1 MAVIFSN
8 FNFSFFDI
16 KEGKYIMKISYKGIG
31 SDLKNILFKEFEKN
45 ENTLFVFEN
54 SASFFEIKR
63 EFLQNEEMQ
72 QKLGIFQNFKMMN
85 SYDFYENVFVT
96 DKIVVKEEKQVVLFY
111 NALTEKLKKD
121 MKVNNYYDIIDV
133 AYNYY
138 NLFAELQEYKI
149 DLEKIELEKWQVE
162 TFGTLIEIDNEIK
175 KCVQQK
181 GLILPYMLRNVE
193 NISDNF
199 LKKFSKICFVNKVKI
214 TPFEKELIEDIENR
228 GISVENI
235 LQLSENDFNEEKLK
249 INDSFS
255 IPDKNEFWEKFGTNI
270 EIFEYENKFSQLL
283 GLVKKLDEI
292 EILNNKTKNEIK
304 ENYDNK
310 KEIKLKNDKY
320 FQNKKITADT
330 KIIQNMKNINRK
342 KIEDLKKD
350 ENHVNYKIYDL
361 QDNGEDGKKDYQ
373 LLRQEKISFNLE
385 LTMQKTKIYKILELI
400 CNILENVKIIG
411 KKLEND
417 DFNSEIEKNN
427 NNVKH
432 IQNEDLKLSDNKMEE
447 NFENVKFIKNYGQSL
462 KIRMKDL
469 YAAFKSNDFL
479 KIFGL
484 KKSYDFFMEIVGQDY
499 KYISRDEIFR
509 IAEKL
514 NSRIAGT
521 ADFEIAGLINFID
534 EIEMIFEYQTLEE
547 YGNYLEMIF
556 DRSGEIDKDVR
567 DKYFEA
573 LSEMVVLED
582 FSFDNLWKGFFNE
595 NGISASLL
603 KLFLKYLDKKAIS
616 LNLEESDEQD
626 SENISRYS
634 INSFSAISETQ
645 KENLIFLN
653 IQDTFP
659 KININNYLFTKIQRA
674 KMGLPVSDDEK
685 QIEIFKFYQNI
696 LGAKNVYLS
705 YVKNLDENIDSAGVV
720 EEIKLKYGI
729 EAQKNKIDEND
740 ELNFIKKYFLE
751 NVEKSWESREIG
763 KFIPTKLKKDLDKI
777 KAEKVSLGYY
787 SFEEMQNFEYG
798 YYLKKMIGNT
808 EIEKIEDKVDNLMF
822 GNIIHGLY
830 ERIVMENKKLLEQ
843 KKFVINKEEI
853 KETLKNILNSL
864 EYKIP
869 KEYLE
874 FYKKVS
880 FEEIVKSVEK
890 ILQKLMKTLE
900 NEEEIEIYSEERI
913 KLKSEKEIYE
923 NIFINGMIDLHIKLK
938 NKEILYDYKSGILK
952 NKKGEEKKEKVVN
965 AFKQLDYYSVML
977 PEKNGQEIERFVVD
991 VWDGDIIGDSR
1002 EKDEDFLNEKNIREV
1017 VKKYYETDYYDIGD
1031 AKDVQNYIYQTFKDV
1046 CRREDE
1052 LNGESE

>member
-1 MAVIFSN
+1 
-8 FNFSFFDI
+8 
-16 KEGKYIMKISYKGIG
+16 MKISYKGIG

-162 TFGTLIEIDNEIK
+162 TFRTLVEIDNEMK
-175 KCVQQK
+175 KVVQQK

-199 LKKFSKICFVNKVKI
+199 LNKFSKICFVNKVKI
-214 TPFEKELIEDIENR
+214 TPFEKELIGEIENR
-228 GISVENI
+228 GIAVENI

-249 INDSFS
+249 IKDSFS
-255 IPDKNEFWEKFGTNI
+255 LPEKNEFLEKFGTNI
-270 EIFEYENKFSQLL
+270 QIFEYENKFSQVL
-283 GLVKKLDEI
+283 GIVKKLDES
-292 EILNNKTKNEIK
+292 ENE
-304 ENYDNK
+304 E
-310 KEIKLKNDKY
+310 
-320 FQNKKITADT
+320 
-330 KIIQNMKNINRK
+330 
-342 KIEDLKKD
+342 KIE
-350 ENHVNYKIYDL
+350 NRVNYKIYDL

-373 LLRQEKISFNLE
+373 LLRQEKISSNLE
-385 LTMQKTKIYKILELI
+385 LTMKKTKIYKILELI
-400 CNILENVKIIG
+400 CNILENVKIVE
-411 KKLEND
+411 KKLEDNEK
-417 DFNSEIEKNN
+417 FENIEKKDEKNFG
-427 NNVKH
+427 H
-432 IQNEDLKLSDNKMEE
+432 DLR
-447 NFENVKFIKNYGQSL
+447 
-462 KIRMKDL
+462 IRMKDL
-469 YAAFKSNDFL
+469 YSGFKSDDFL
-479 KIFGL
+479 RIFGL
-484 KKSYDFFMEIVGQDY
+484 KKSYDFFMEIVEQDY
-499 KYISRDEIFR
+499 RYISKNEIFR
-509 IAEKL
+509 ILENQNGKF
-514 NSRIAGT
+514 SRNPKDVEAAG
-521 ADFEIAGLINFID
+521 IINFID
-534 EIEMIFEYQTLEE
+534 EIEKIFEYQTLGE
-547 YGNYLEMIF
+547 YENYLEKIF
-556 DRSGEIDKDVR
+556 ERSGELDKNVR

-616 LNLEESDEQD
+616 LNLEETDEQD

-705 YVKNLDENIDSAGVV
+705 YVKNLDENIDSAGAV
-720 EEIKLKYGI
+720 EEIKLKYAI

-751 NVEKSWESREIG
+751 NVEKSWESRQIG
-763 KFIPTKLKKDLDKI
+763 KFIPSKLKKDLDRI

-808 EIEKIEDKVDNLMF
+808 EVEKIEDKVDNLMF

-830 ERIVMENKKLLEQ
+830 EKIVMENKEVLE
-843 KKFVINKEEI
+843 KGKFVINNEEI
-853 KETLKNILNSL
+853 KKTLKSILNSF

-890 ILQKLMKTLE
+890 ILTKLMKTLE

-977 PEKNGQEIERFVVD
+977 SEKKVQEIERFVVD
-991 VWDGDIIGDSR
+991 VWNGDIIGDTR
-1002 EKDEDFLNEKNIREV
+1002 EKEEEFLSKKNIREV
-1017 VKKYYETDYYDIGD
+1017 VKKYYETDCYDIGD
-1031 AKDVQNYIYQTFKDV
+1031 VKDVQNYTYQTFKDV

-1052 LNGESE
+1052 LNDENK

>member
-1 MAVIFSN
+1 
-8 FNFSFFDI
+8 
-16 KEGKYIMKISYKGIG
+16 MKISYKGIG

-111 NALTEKLKKD
+111 NALSEKLKKD

-162 TFGTLIEIDNEIK
+162 TFGTLVEIDNEMK
-175 KCVQQK
+175 KVVQQK

-214 TPFEKELIEDIENR
+214 TPFEKELIGKIENR
-228 GISVENI
+228 GIAVENI

-249 INDSFS
+249 IKDSFS
-255 IPDKNEFWEKFGTNI
+255 LPEKNEFFEKFGTNI
-270 EIFEYENKFSQLL
+270 EIFEYENKFSQVL
-283 GLVKKLDEI
+283 GLVKKLDES
-292 EILNNKTKNEIK
+292 
-304 ENYDNK
+304 END
-310 KEIKLKNDKY
+310 E
-320 FQNKKITADT
+320 
-330 KIIQNMKNINRK
+330 
-342 KIEDLKKD
+342 KIE
-350 ENHVNYKIYDL
+350 NRVNYKIYDL

-373 LLRQEKISFNLE
+373 LLRQEKISSNLE
-385 LTMQKTKIYKILELI
+385 LTMKKTKIYKILELI
-400 CNILENVKIIG
+400 CNILENVKIVE
-411 KKLEND
+411 KKLENNEK
-417 DFNSEIEKNN
+417 FENIEKKDEKDFGN
-427 NNVKH
+427 
-432 IQNEDLKLSDNKMEE
+432 DLR
-447 NFENVKFIKNYGQSL
+447 
-462 KIRMKDL
+462 IRMKDL
-469 YAAFKSNDFL
+469 YSGFKSDDFL
-479 KIFGL
+479 RIFGL
-484 KKSYDFFMEIVGQDY
+484 KKSYDFFMEFVEQDY
-499 KYISRDEIFR
+499 RYMSKNEIFR
-509 IAEKL
+509 ILENQNGKF
-514 NSRIAGT
+514 SRNLKDVEAAG
-521 ADFEIAGLINFID
+521 IINFID
-534 EIEMIFEYQTLEE
+534 EIEKIFEYQTLGE
-547 YGNYLEMIF
+547 YENYLEKIF
-556 DRSGEIDKDVR
+556 ERSGEMDKNVR

-616 LNLEESDEQD
+616 LNLEETNEQD
-626 SENISRYS
+626 SENVSRYS

-720 EEIKLKYGI
+720 EEIKLKYAI

-763 KFIPTKLKKDLDKI
+763 KFIPSKLKKDLDKI
-777 KAEKVSLGYY
+777 KTEKVSLGYY

-808 EIEKIEDKVDNLMF
+808 EVEKIEDKVDSLMF

-830 ERIVMENKKLLEQ
+830 EKIVMENKEVLE
-843 KKFVINKEEI
+843 KGKFVINNEEI
-853 KETLKNILNSL
+853 RKTLKSILNSF

-890 ILQKLMKTLE
+890 ILTKLMKTLE

-977 PEKNGQEIERFVVD
+977 PEKNVQEIERFVVD
-991 VWDGDIIGDSR
+991 VWDGDIIGDTR
-1002 EKDEDFLNEKNIREV
+1002 EKEEEFLSEKNIREV
-1017 VKKYYETDYYDIGD
+1017 VKKYYETDYYDVGD
-1031 AKDVQNYIYQTFKDV
+1031 VKDVQNYTYQTFKDV

-1052 LNGESE
+1052 LNDENK

>member
-1 MAVIFSN
+1 
-8 FNFSFFDI
+8 
-16 KEGKYIMKISYKGIG
+16 MKISYKGIG

-45 ENTLFVFEN
+45 EDTLFVFEN

-63 EFLQNEEMQ
+63 EFLQDEEMQ

-138 NLFAELQEYKI
+138 NLFVELQEYKI

-162 TFGTLIEIDNEIK
+162 TFRTLVEIDNEMK
-175 KCVQQK
+175 KVVQQK

-193 NISDNF
+193 NISNNF
-199 LKKFSKICFVNKVKI
+199 LNKFSKICFVNKVKI
-214 TPFEKELIEDIENR
+214 TPFEKELIGEIENR
-228 GISVENI
+228 GIAVENI

-249 INDSFS
+249 IKDSFS
-255 IPDKNEFWEKFGTNI
+255 LPEKNEFLEKFGTNI
-270 EIFEYENKFSQLL
+270 QIFEYENKFSQVL
-283 GLVKKLDEI
+283 GIVKKLDES
-292 EILNNKTKNEIK
+292 ENE
-304 ENYDNK
+304 E
-310 KEIKLKNDKY
+310 
-320 FQNKKITADT
+320 
-330 KIIQNMKNINRK
+330 
-342 KIEDLKKD
+342 KIE
-350 ENHVNYKIYDL
+350 NRVNYKIYDL

-373 LLRQEKISFNLE
+373 LLRQEKISSNLE
-385 LTMQKTKIYKILELI
+385 LTMKKTKIYKILELI
-400 CNILENVKIIG
+400 CNILENVKIVE
-411 KKLEND
+411 KKLEDNEK
-417 DFNSEIEKNN
+417 FENIEKKDEKNFG
-427 NNVKH
+427 H
-432 IQNEDLKLSDNKMEE
+432 DLR
-447 NFENVKFIKNYGQSL
+447 
-462 KIRMKDL
+462 IRMKDL
-469 YAAFKSNDFL
+469 YSGFKSDDFL
-479 KIFGL
+479 RIFGL
-484 KKSYDFFMEIVGQDY
+484 KKSYDFFMEIVEQDY
-499 KYISRDEIFR
+499 RYISKNEIFR
-509 IAEKL
+509 ILENQNGKF
-514 NSRIAGT
+514 SRNPKDVEAAG
-521 ADFEIAGLINFID
+521 IINFID
-534 EIEMIFEYQTLEE
+534 EIEKIFEYQTLGE
-547 YGNYLEMIF
+547 YENYLEKIF
-556 DRSGEIDKDVR
+556 ERSGELDKNVR

-616 LNLEESDEQD
+616 LNLEETDEQD

-720 EEIKLKYGI
+720 EEIKLKYAI

-751 NVEKSWESREIG
+751 NVEKSWESRQIG
-763 KFIPTKLKKDLDKI
+763 KFIPSKLKKDLDRI

-808 EIEKIEDKVDNLMF
+808 EVEKIEDKVDNLMF

-830 ERIVMENKKLLEQ
+830 EKIVMENKEVLE
-843 KKFVINKEEI
+843 KGKFVINNEEI
-853 KETLKNILNSL
+853 KKTLKSILNSF

-890 ILQKLMKTLE
+890 ILTKLMKTLE

-977 PEKNGQEIERFVVD
+977 PEKNVQEIERFVVD
-991 VWDGDIIGDSR
+991 VWNGDIIGDTR
-1002 EKDEDFLNEKNIREV
+1002 EKEEEFLSEKNIREV
-1017 VKKYYETDYYDIGD
+1017 VKKYYETDCYDIGD
-1031 AKDVQNYIYQTFKDV
+1031 VKDVQNYTYQTFKDV

-1052 LNGESE
+1052 LNDENK

>member
-1 MAVIFSN
+1 
-8 FNFSFFDI
+8 
-16 KEGKYIMKISYKGIG
+16 MKITYKGIG

-45 ENTLFVFEN
+45 ENTLFIFEN
-54 SASFFEIKR
+54 TASFFEIKR

-72 QKLGIFQNFKMMN
+72 HKLGIFQNFKMMN

-111 NALTEKLKKD
+111 NALTEKLKRD

-162 TFGTLIEIDNEIK
+162 TFGTLLEIDNEMK
-175 KCVQQK
+175 KVVQQK

-199 LKKFSKICFVNKVKI
+199 LNKFSKICFVNKVKI
-214 TPFEKELIEDIENR
+214 TPFEKELIGEIENR
-228 GISVENI
+228 GIAVENI

-249 INDSFS
+249 IKDSFS
-255 IPDKNEFWEKFGTNI
+255 LPEKNEFLEKFGTNI
-270 EIFEYENKFSQLL
+270 EIFEYENKFSQVL
-283 GLVKKLDEI
+283 GLVKKLDES
-292 EILNNKTKNEIK
+292 ENE
-304 ENYDNK
+304 E
-310 KEIKLKNDKY
+310 
-320 FQNKKITADT
+320 
-330 KIIQNMKNINRK
+330 
-342 KIEDLKKD
+342 KIE
-350 ENHVNYKIYDL
+350 NRVNYKIYDL

-373 LLRQEKISFNLE
+373 LLRQEKISSNLE
-385 LTMQKTKIYKILELI
+385 LTMKKTKIYKILELI
-400 CNILENVKIIG
+400 CNILENVKIVE
-411 KKLEND
+411 KKLENNEK
-417 DFNSEIEKNN
+417 FENIEKKDEKNFG
-427 NNVKH
+427 H
-432 IQNEDLKLSDNKMEE
+432 DLR
-447 NFENVKFIKNYGQSL
+447 
-462 KIRMKDL
+462 IRMKDL
-469 YAAFKSNDFL
+469 YSGFKSDDFL
-479 KIFGL
+479 RIFGL
-484 KKSYDFFMEIVGQDY
+484 KKSYDFFMEIVEQDY
-499 KYISRDEIFR
+499 RYMSKNEIFR
-509 IAEKL
+509 ILGNQNGKFSINQKDIEA
-514 NSRIAGT
+514 AG
-521 ADFEIAGLINFID
+521 IINFID
-534 EIEMIFEYQTLEE
+534 EIEKIFEYQTLGE
-547 YGNYLEMIF
+547 YENYLEKIF
-556 DRSGEIDKDVR
+556 ERSGELDKNVR

-616 LNLEESDEQD
+616 LNLEETDEQD
-626 SENISRYS
+626 SENVSRHS

-705 YVKNLDENIDSAGVV
+705 YVKNLDENIDSAGVI
-720 EEIKLKYGI
+720 EEIKLKYAI

-751 NVEKSWESREIG
+751 NVEKSWESRQIG
-763 KFIPTKLKKDLDKI
+763 KFIPSKLKKDLDRI

-808 EIEKIEDKVDNLMF
+808 EVEKIEDKVDNLMF

-830 ERIVMENKKLLEQ
+830 EKIVMENKELLEQ
-843 KKFVINKEEI
+843 GKFIINNEEI
-853 KETLKNILNSL
+853 RKILKSILNSF

-890 ILQKLMKTLE
+890 ILTKLMKTLE

-952 NKKGEEKKEKVVN
+952 NKKGEEKKEKVIN

-977 PEKNGQEIERFVVD
+977 PEKKVQEIERFVVD
-991 VWDGDIIGDSR
+991 VWDGDIIVDKR
-1002 EKDEDFLNEKNIREV
+1002 EKEEEFLSEKDILEV
-1017 VKKYYETDYYDIGD
+1017 VKKYYETDCYDIGD
-1031 AKDVQNYIYQTFKDV
+1031 VKDEQNYTYQIFKDV

-1052 LNGESE
+1052 LNDENK

>member
-1 MAVIFSN
+1 
-8 FNFSFFDI
+8 
-16 KEGKYIMKISYKGIG
+16 MKINYKEIG
-31 SDLKNILFKEFEKN
+31 SDLKNILFEEFRKN

-63 EFLQNEEMQ
+63 EFLQNEEIQ
-72 QKLGIFQNFKMMN
+72 QDLGIFQNFRLIN

-111 NALTEKLKKD
+111 NSLDEKLKKRLE
-121 MKVNNYYDIIDV
+121 VSSYYDIIDI

-149 DLEKIELEKWQVE
+149 DLENIELENWQKNLFE
-162 TFGTLIEIDNEIK
+162 TLKMVDEKVKET
-175 KCVQQK
+175 CQMK

-193 NISDNF
+193 NVSDNF
-199 LKKFSKICFVNKVKI
+199 LRKHKKICFVNKVKI
-214 TPFEKELIEDIENR
+214 TPFEKELIKNIENR
-228 GISVENI
+228 KIVVENI
-235 LQLSENDFNEEKLK
+235 LQLNKNDFNEEKLK
-249 INDSFS
+249 IKDSFL
-255 IPDKNEFWEKFGTNI
+255 IPDKNEFLKKFGTNI
-270 EIFEYENKFSQLL
+270 EIFEYENKFLQLL
-283 GLVKKLDEI
+283 GFVEKLDEI
-292 EILNNKTKNEIK
+292 ENLKKNE
-304 ENYDNK
+304 
-310 KEIKLKNDKY
+310 
-320 FQNKKITADT
+320 
-330 KIIQNMKNINRK
+330 NR
-342 KIEDLKKD
+342 
-350 ENHVNYKIYDL
+350 VNYKIYDL

-373 LLRQEKISFNLE
+373 LLRQEKISSNLE

-400 CNILENVKIIG
+400 CNILENMKIVG

-417 DFNSEIEKNN
+417 DFDSEIEKNN
-427 NNVKH
+427 NNVEH
-432 IQNEDLKLSDNKMEE
+432 IQNEDLKLSDSEMEE

-484 KKSYDFFMEIVGQDY
+484 KKSYNFFMEIVGQDY
-499 KYISRDEIFR
+499 KYISRDEIFK

-514 NSRIAGT
+514 NSRLSEM
-521 ADFEIAGLINFID
+521 ADVEIAGLVNFID
-534 EIEMIFEYQTLEE
+534 EIEMIFKYQTLEE
-547 YGNYLEMIF
+547 YGDYLEMIF
-556 DRSGEIDKDVR
+556 ERSGELNKDVR

-616 LNLEESDEQD
+616 LNIEESDEQD
-626 SENISRYS
+626 SGNISRYS
-634 INSFSAISETQ
+634 INSFSAISETR

-653 IQDTFP
+653 VQDTFP

-729 EAQKNKIDEND
+729 EAQKNKIDENE
-740 ELNFIKKYFLE
+740 ELNFIKKYFLK
-751 NVEKSWESREIG
+751 NVENSWESREIG
-763 KFIPTKLKKDLDKI
+763 KFIPSKLKKDLDKI

-808 EIEKIEDKVDNLMF
+808 EVEKIEDKVDNLMF

-830 ERIVMENKKLLEQ
+830 EKIVMENKEPLEQ
-843 KKFVINKEEI
+843 EKFVINNEEI
-853 KETLKNILNSL
+853 RKTLKSILNSF

-890 ILQKLMKTLE
+890 ILQKLLKTLE

-977 PEKNGQEIERFVVD
+977 PEKNVQEIERFVVD

-1031 AKDVQNYIYQTFKDV
+1031 VRDVQNYTYQTFKDV

-1052 LNGESE
+1052 LNGENK

>member
-1 MAVIFSN
+1 
-8 FNFSFFDI
+8 
-16 KEGKYIMKISYKGIG
+16 MKITYKGIG

-45 ENTLFVFEN
+45 EDTLFVFEN

-63 EFLQNEEMQ
+63 EFLQNEEIQ

-162 TFGTLIEIDNEIK
+162 TFRTLVEIDNEMK
-175 KCVQQK
+175 KVVQQK
-181 GLILPYMLRNVE
+181 GLILPYMLRNVK

-199 LKKFSKICFVNKVKI
+199 LNKFSKICFVNKVKI
-214 TPFEKELIEDIENR
+214 TPFEKELIGKIENR
-228 GISVENI
+228 GINVENI
-235 LQLSENDFNEEKLK
+235 LQLYENDFNEEKLK
-249 INDSFS
+249 IKDSFS
-255 IPDKNEFWEKFGTNI
+255 LPNKNEFLEKFGTNI
-270 EIFEYENKFSQLL
+270 EIFEYENKFSQVL
-283 GLVKKLDEI
+283 GLVKKLDES
-292 EILNNKTKNEIK
+292 ENE
-304 ENYDNK
+304 E
-310 KEIKLKNDKY
+310 
-320 FQNKKITADT
+320 
-330 KIIQNMKNINRK
+330 
-342 KIEDLKKD
+342 KIE
-350 ENHVNYKIYDL
+350 NRVNYKIYDL

-373 LLRQEKISFNLE
+373 LLRQEKISSNLE
-385 LTMQKTKIYKILELI
+385 LTMKKTKIYKILELI
-400 CNILENVKIIG
+400 CNILENVKIVE
-411 KKLEND
+411 KKLEDNEK
-417 DFNSEIEKNN
+417 FENIEKKDEKNFG
-427 NNVKH
+427 H
-432 IQNEDLKLSDNKMEE
+432 DLR
-447 NFENVKFIKNYGQSL
+447 
-462 KIRMKDL
+462 IRMKDL
-469 YAAFKSNDFL
+469 YSGFKSDDFL
-479 KIFGL
+479 RIFGL
-484 KKSYDFFMEIVGQDY
+484 KKSYDFFMEIVEQDY
-499 KYISRDEIFR
+499 RYISKNEIFR
-509 IAEKL
+509 ILENQNGKF
-514 NSRIAGT
+514 SRNPKDIEAAG
-521 ADFEIAGLINFID
+521 IINFID
-534 EIEMIFEYQTLEE
+534 EIEKIFEYQTLGE
-547 YGNYLEMIF
+547 YENYLEKIF
-556 DRSGEIDKDVR
+556 ERSGELDKNVR

-582 FSFDNLWKGFFNE
+582 FSFDNLWKGFFYE

-616 LNLEESDEQD
+616 LNLEETDEQD

-720 EEIKLKYGI
+720 EEIKLKYAI

-763 KFIPTKLKKDLDKI
+763 KSIPSKLKKDLDKI
-777 KAEKVSLGYY
+777 KDEKVSLGYY

-808 EIEKIEDKVDNLMF
+808 EVEKIEDKVDNLMF

-830 ERIVMENKKLLEQ
+830 EKIVMENKEMLE
-843 KKFVINKEEI
+843 KGKFVINNEEI
-853 KETLKNILNSL
+853 RKTLKSILNSF

-890 ILQKLMKTLE
+890 ILTKLMKTLE

-952 NKKGEEKKEKVVN
+952 NKKGEEKKEKIVN

-977 PEKNGQEIERFVVD
+977 PEKNVQEIERFVVD
-991 VWDGDIIGDSR
+991 VWDGDIIGDTR
-1002 EKDEDFLNEKNIREV
+1002 EKEEEFLSEKNIREV

-1031 AKDVQNYIYQTFKDV
+1031 VRDVQNYTYQTFKDV

-1052 LNGESE
+1052 LNDENK

>member
-1 MAVIFSN
+1 
-8 FNFSFFDI
+8 
-16 KEGKYIMKISYKGIG
+16 MKISYKGIG
-31 SDLKNILFKEFEKN
+31 SDLKNILFEEFEKN
-45 ENTLFVFEN
+45 EKTLFVFEN

-63 EFLQNEEMQ
+63 EFLQNEEIQ

-111 NALTEKLKKD
+111 NALTEKLKRD

-162 TFGTLIEIDNEIK
+162 TFRTLVEINNEMK
-175 KCVQQK
+175 KVVQQK

-199 LKKFSKICFVNKVKI
+199 LNKFSKICFVNKVKI
-214 TPFEKELIEDIENR
+214 TPFEKELIGEIENR
-228 GISVENI
+228 GIAVENI

-249 INDSFS
+249 IKDSFS
-255 IPDKNEFWEKFGTNI
+255 LPEKNEFLEKFGTNI
-270 EIFEYENKFSQLL
+270 QIFEYENKFSQVL
-283 GLVKKLDEI
+283 GLVNKLDES
-292 EILNNKTKNEIK
+292 
-304 ENYDNK
+304 END
-310 KEIKLKNDKY
+310 E
-320 FQNKKITADT
+320 
-330 KIIQNMKNINRK
+330 
-342 KIEDLKKD
+342 KIE
-350 ENHVNYKIYDL
+350 NRVNYKIYDL

-373 LLRQEKISFNLE
+373 LLRQEKISSNLE
-385 LTMQKTKIYKILELI
+385 LTMKKTKIYKILELI
-400 CNILENVKIIG
+400 CNILENVKIVE
-411 KKLEND
+411 KKLENNER
-417 DFNSEIEKNN
+417 FENIEKKDEKDFGN
-427 NNVKH
+427 
-432 IQNEDLKLSDNKMEE
+432 DLR
-447 NFENVKFIKNYGQSL
+447 
-462 KIRMKDL
+462 IRMKDL
-469 YAAFKSNDFL
+469 YSGFKSDDFL
-479 KIFGL
+479 RIFGL
-484 KKSYDFFMEIVGQDY
+484 KKSYDFFMEIVEQDY
-499 KYISRDEIFR
+499 RYISKNEIFR
-509 IAEKL
+509 ILENQNGKF
-514 NSRIAGT
+514 SRNPKDIEAAG
-521 ADFEIAGLINFID
+521 IINFID
-534 EIEMIFEYQTLEE
+534 EIEKIFEYQTLGE
-547 YGNYLEMIF
+547 YENYLEKIF
-556 DRSGEIDKDVR
+556 ERSGEMDKNIR

-616 LNLEESDEQD
+616 LNLEETDEQD
-626 SENISRYS
+626 SENVSRYS

-696 LGAKNVYLS
+696 LGSKNVYLS

-720 EEIKLKYGI
+720 EEIKLKYTI

-740 ELNFIKKYFLE
+740 ELDFIKKYFLE

-763 KFIPTKLKKDLDKI
+763 KFIPSKLKKDLDKI

-808 EIEKIEDKVDNLMF
+808 EVEKIEDKVDNLMF

-830 ERIVMENKKLLEQ
+830 EKIVMENKEMLE
-843 KKFVINKEEI
+843 KGKFVINNEEI
-853 KETLKNILNSL
+853 RKTLKSILNSF

-890 ILQKLMKTLE
+890 ILIKLMKTLE

-977 PEKNGQEIERFVVD
+977 PEKNVQEIERFVVD
-991 VWDGDIIGDSR
+991 VWNGDIIGDTR
-1002 EKDEDFLNEKNIREV
+1002 EKEEEFLSEKNIREV

-1031 AKDVQNYIYQTFKDV
+1031 VRDVQNYTYQTFKDI

-1052 LNGESE
+1052 LNDENK

>member
-1 MAVIFSN
+1 
-8 FNFSFFDI
+8 
-16 KEGKYIMKISYKGIG
+16 MKISYKGIG

-45 ENTLFVFEN
+45 EDTLFVFEN

-63 EFLQNEEMQ
+63 EFLQNEEIQ

-162 TFGTLIEIDNEIK
+162 TFRTLVEIDNEMK
-175 KCVQQK
+175 KVVQQK

-199 LKKFSKICFVNKVKI
+199 LNKFSKICFVNKVKI
-214 TPFEKELIEDIENR
+214 TPFEKELIGEIENR
-228 GISVENI
+228 GIALENI

-249 INDSFS
+249 IKDNFS
-255 IPDKNEFWEKFGTNI
+255 LPKKNEFLEKFGTNI
-270 EIFEYENKFSQLL
+270 QIFEYENKFSQVL
-283 GLVKKLDEI
+283 GIVKKLDES
-292 EILNNKTKNEIK
+292 ENE
-304 ENYDNK
+304 E
-310 KEIKLKNDKY
+310 
-320 FQNKKITADT
+320 
-330 KIIQNMKNINRK
+330 
-342 KIEDLKKD
+342 KIE
-350 ENHVNYKIYDL
+350 NRVNYKIYDL
-361 QDNGEDGKKDYQ
+361 QHNGEDGKKDYQ
-373 LLRQEKISFNLE
+373 LLRQEKISSNLE
-385 LTMQKTKIYKILELI
+385 LTMKKTKIYKILELI
-400 CNILENVKIIG
+400 CNILEDVKIVE
-411 KKLEND
+411 KKLEDNEK
-417 DFNSEIEKNN
+417 FENIEKKDEKNFG
-427 NNVKH
+427 H
-432 IQNEDLKLSDNKMEE
+432 DLR
-447 NFENVKFIKNYGQSL
+447 
-462 KIRMKDL
+462 IRMKDL
-469 YAAFKSNDFL
+469 YSGFKSDDFL
-479 KIFGL
+479 RIFGL
-484 KKSYDFFMEIVGQDY
+484 KKSYDFFMEIVEQDY
-499 KYISRDEIFR
+499 RYMSKNEIFR
-509 IAEKL
+509 ILENQNGKF
-514 NSRIAGT
+514 SRNPKDIEAAG
-521 ADFEIAGLINFID
+521 IINFID
-534 EIEMIFEYQTLEE
+534 EIEKIFEYQTLGE
-547 YGNYLEMIF
+547 YENYLEKIF
-556 DRSGEIDKDVR
+556 ERSGELDKNVR

-603 KLFLKYLDKKAIS
+603 KLFLKYLDKKSIS
-616 LNLEESDEQD
+616 LNLEETDEQD

-705 YVKNLDENIDSAGVV
+705 YVKNLDENIDSAGAV
-720 EEIKLKYGI
+720 EEIKLKYAI

-751 NVEKSWESREIG
+751 NVEKSWESRQIG
-763 KFIPTKLKKDLDKI
+763 KFIPSKLKKDLDRI

-808 EIEKIEDKVDNLMF
+808 EVEKIEDKVDNLMF

-830 ERIVMENKKLLEQ
+830 EKIVMENKEVLE
-843 KKFVINKEEI
+843 KGKFVINNEEI
-853 KETLKNILNSL
+853 KKTLKSILNSF

-890 ILQKLMKTLE
+890 ILTKLMKTLE
-900 NEEEIEIYSEERI
+900 NQEEIEIYSEERI

-977 PEKNGQEIERFVVD
+977 PEKNVQEIERFVVD
-991 VWDGDIIGDSR
+991 VWDGDIIVDKR
-1002 EKDEDFLNEKNIREV
+1002 EKEEEFLSEKDILEV
-1017 VKKYYETDYYDIGD
+1017 VKKYYETDCYDIGD
-1031 AKDVQNYIYQTFKDV
+1031 VKDVQNYTYQTFKDV

-1052 LNGESE
+1052 LNDENK

>member
-1 MAVIFSN
+1 
-8 FNFSFFDI
+8 
-16 KEGKYIMKISYKGIG
+16 MKISYKGIG

-45 ENTLFVFEN
+45 EDTLFVFEN

-63 EFLQNEEMQ
+63 EFLQNEEIQ

-121 MKVNNYYDIIDV
+121 MKINNYYDIIDV

-162 TFGTLIEIDNEIK
+162 TFGTLVEIDNEMK
-175 KCVQQK
+175 KVVQQK

-214 TPFEKELIEDIENR
+214 TPFEKDLIGEIENR
-228 GISVENI
+228 GINVENI

-249 INDSFS
+249 IKDSFS
-255 IPDKNEFWEKFGTNI
+255 LPEKNEFLEKFGTNI
-270 EIFEYENKFSQLL
+270 EIFEYENKFSQVL
-283 GLVKKLDEI
+283 GLVKKLDESENDEKI
-292 EILNNKTKNEIK
+292 KN
-304 ENYDNK
+304 
-310 KEIKLKNDKY
+310 
-320 FQNKKITADT
+320 
-330 KIIQNMKNINRK
+330 R
-342 KIEDLKKD
+342 
-350 ENHVNYKIYDL
+350 VNYKIYDL

-373 LLRQEKISFNLE
+373 LLRQEKISSNLE
-385 LTMQKTKIYKILELI
+385 LTMKKTKIYKILELI
-400 CNILENVKIIG
+400 CNILENVKIVE
-411 KKLEND
+411 KKLEDNEK
-417 DFNSEIEKNN
+417 FEIIEKKDEKNFG
-427 NNVKH
+427 H
-432 IQNEDLKLSDNKMEE
+432 DLR
-447 NFENVKFIKNYGQSL
+447 
-462 KIRMKDL
+462 IRMKDL
-469 YAAFKSNDFL
+469 YSGFKSDDFL
-479 KIFGL
+479 RIFGL
-484 KKSYDFFMEIVGQDY
+484 KKSYDFFMEFVEQDY
-499 KYISRDEIFR
+499 RYMSKNEILRILENQNGKFSRNLKDVE
-509 IAEKL
+509 A
-514 NSRIAGT
+514 AG
-521 ADFEIAGLINFID
+521 IINFID
-534 EIEMIFEYQTLEE
+534 EIEKIFEYQTLGE
-547 YGNYLEMIF
+547 YENYLEKIF
-556 DRSGEIDKDVR
+556 ERSGEIDKNVR

-616 LNLEESDEQD
+616 LNLEETDEQD
-626 SENISRYS
+626 SENVSRYS

-720 EEIKLKYGI
+720 EEIKLKYAI

-763 KFIPTKLKKDLDKI
+763 KFIPSKLKKDLDKI

-808 EIEKIEDKVDNLMF
+808 EVEKIEDKVDNLMF

-830 ERIVMENKKLLEQ
+830 EKIVMENKEMLE
-843 KKFVINKEEI
+843 KGKFVINNEEI
-853 KETLKNILNSL
+853 RKTLKTILNSF

-890 ILQKLMKTLE
+890 ILTKLMKTLE

-977 PEKNGQEIERFVVD
+977 PEKNVQEIERFVVD
-991 VWDGDIIGDSR
+991 VWDGDIIGDTR
-1002 EKDEDFLNEKNIREV
+1002 EKEEEFLSEKNIREV

-1031 AKDVQNYIYQTFKDV
+1031 VKDVQNYTYQTFKDV

-1052 LNGESE
+1052 LNDENK

>member
-1 MAVIFSN
+1 MEILTVIFFRN
-8 FNFSFFDI
+8 FLKKCYNSKKFI
-16 KEGKYIMKISYKGIG
+16 KNLQFKEKDVMKISYKGIG
-31 SDLKNILFKEFEKN
+31 SDLKNILFEEFRKN

-54 SASFFEIKR
+54 SASFFEMKR
-63 EFLQNEEMQ
+63 EFLQNEEIQ
-72 QKLGIFQNFKMMN
+72 QDLGIFQNFRLIN

-111 NALTEKLKKD
+111 NSLDEKLKKRLE
-121 MKVNNYYDIIDV
+121 VSSYYDIIDI

-138 NLFAELQEYKI
+138 NLFAELQEHKI
-149 DLEKIELEKWQVE
+149 DLENIELENWQKNLFE
-162 TFGTLIEIDNEIK
+162 TLKMVDEKVKET
-175 KCVQQK
+175 CQMK

-193 NISDNF
+193 NVSDNF
-199 LKKFSKICFVNKVKI
+199 LRKHKKICFVNKVKI
-214 TPFEKELIEDIENR
+214 TPFEKELIENIENR
-228 GISVENI
+228 KIVVENI
-235 LQLSENDFNEEKLK
+235 LQLNKNDFNEEKLK
-249 INDSFS
+249 IKDSFL
-255 IPDKNEFWEKFGTNI
+255 IPDKNEFLKKFGTNI
-270 EIFEYENKFSQLL
+270 EIFEYENKFLQLL
-283 GLVKKLDEI
+283 GFVEKLDEI
-292 EILNNKTKNEIK
+292 ENLKKNE
-304 ENYDNK
+304 
-310 KEIKLKNDKY
+310 
-320 FQNKKITADT
+320 
-330 KIIQNMKNINRK
+330 NR
-342 KIEDLKKD
+342 
-350 ENHVNYKIYDL
+350 VNYKIYDL

-373 LLRQEKISFNLE
+373 LLRQGKISSNLE

-417 DFNSEIEKNN
+417 DFDSEIKKNN
-427 NNVKH
+427 NNVEH
-432 IQNEDLKLSDNKMEE
+432 IQNEDLKLSDSKMEE

-582 FSFDNLWKGFFNE
+582 FSFDNLWKDFFNE

-653 IQDTFP
+653 VQDTFP
-659 KININNYLFTKIQRA
+659 KINVNNYLFTKIQRA

-685 QIEIFKFYQNI
+685 QIEIFRFYQNI

-740 ELNFIKKYFLE
+740 ELDFIKKYFLK
-751 NVEKSWESREIG
+751 NVKNSWESREIG
-763 KFIPTKLKKDLDKI
+763 AFIPSKLKKDLNKI

-808 EIEKIEDKVDNLMF
+808 EVEKIEDKVDNLMF

-830 ERIVMENKKLLEQ
+830 ERIVMENKELLEQ

-991 VWDGDIIGDSR
+991 VWDGDIIGDTR
-1002 EKDEDFLNEKNIREV
+1002 EKDEDFLNEEDIREV

-1031 AKDVQNYIYQTFKDV
+1031 VRDVQNYTYQTFKDV

-1052 LNGESE
+1052 LNDENK

>member
-1 MAVIFSN
+1 
-8 FNFSFFDI
+8 
-16 KEGKYIMKISYKGIG
+16 MKISYKGIG

-63 EFLQNEEMQ
+63 EFLQNEEIQ

-111 NALTEKLKKD
+111 NALTEKLKRD

-149 DLEKIELEKWQVE
+149 DLEKIELEKWQAE
-162 TFGTLIEIDNEIK
+162 TFGTLVEIDNEMK
-175 KCVQQK
+175 KVVQQK

-199 LKKFSKICFVNKVKI
+199 LNKFSKICFVNKVKI
-214 TPFEKELIEDIENR
+214 TPFEKELIGEIENR
-228 GISVENI
+228 GINVENI

-249 INDSFS
+249 IKDSFS
-255 IPDKNEFWEKFGTNI
+255 LPEKNEFLEKFGTNI
-270 EIFEYENKFSQLL
+270 EIFEYENKFSQVL
-283 GLVKKLDEI
+283 GLVKKLDES
-292 EILNNKTKNEIK
+292 
-304 ENYDNK
+304 END
-310 KEIKLKNDKY
+310 E
-320 FQNKKITADT
+320 
-330 KIIQNMKNINRK
+330 
-342 KIEDLKKD
+342 KIE
-350 ENHVNYKIYDL
+350 NRVNYKIYDL

-373 LLRQEKISFNLE
+373 LLRQEKISSNLE
-385 LTMQKTKIYKILELI
+385 LTMKKTKIYKILELI
-400 CNILENVKIIG
+400 CNILENVKIVE
-411 KKLEND
+411 KKLEDNEK
-417 DFNSEIEKNN
+417 FENIEKKDEKDFGN
-427 NNVKH
+427 
-432 IQNEDLKLSDNKMEE
+432 DLR
-447 NFENVKFIKNYGQSL
+447 
-462 KIRMKDL
+462 IRMKDL
-469 YAAFKSNDFL
+469 YSGFKSDDFL
-479 KIFGL
+479 RIFGL
-484 KKSYDFFMEIVGQDY
+484 KKSYDFFMEFVEQDY
-499 KYISRDEIFR
+499 RYMSKNEIFR
-509 IAEKL
+509 ILENQNGKF
-514 NSRIAGT
+514 SRKPKDVEAAG
-521 ADFEIAGLINFID
+521 IINFID
-534 EIEMIFEYQTLEE
+534 EIEKIFEYQTLGE
-547 YGNYLEMIF
+547 YENYLEKIF
-556 DRSGEIDKDVR
+556 ERSGEMDKNVR

-616 LNLEESDEQD
+616 LNLEETDEQD
-626 SENISRYS
+626 SENVSRYS

-720 EEIKLKYGI
+720 EEIKLKYAI

-763 KFIPTKLKKDLDKI
+763 KFIPSKLKKDLDKI

-808 EIEKIEDKVDNLMF
+808 EVEKIEDKVDNLMF

-830 ERIVMENKKLLEQ
+830 EKIVMENKEVLE
-843 KKFVINKEEI
+843 KGKFIINNEEI
-853 KETLKNILNSL
+853 RKTLKSILNSF

-890 ILQKLMKTLE
+890 ILTKLMKTLE

-952 NKKGEEKKEKVVN
+952 NKKGEEKKEKIVN

-977 PEKNGQEIERFVVD
+977 PEKNVQEIERFVVD
-991 VWDGDIIGDSR
+991 VWNGDIIEDTR
-1002 EKDEDFLNEKNIREV
+1002 EREEEFLSEKNIRDV

-1031 AKDVQNYIYQTFKDV
+1031 VRDMQNYTYQTFKDV

-1052 LNGESE
+1052 LNDENK

>member
-1 MAVIFSN
+1 
-8 FNFSFFDI
+8 
-16 KEGKYIMKISYKGIG
+16 MKISYKGIG

-45 ENTLFVFEN
+45 EDMLFVFEN

-63 EFLQNEEMQ
+63 EFLQNEEIQ

-162 TFGTLIEIDNEIK
+162 TFRTLIEIDNEMK
-175 KCVQQK
+175 KVVQQK

-214 TPFEKELIEDIENR
+214 TPFEKELIGEIENR
-228 GISVENI
+228 GIAVENI

-249 INDSFS
+249 IKDNFS
-255 IPDKNEFWEKFGTNI
+255 LPKKNEFLEKFGTNI
-270 EIFEYENKFSQLL
+270 EIFEYENKFSQVL
-283 GLVKKLDEI
+283 GLVKKLDESENDEKI
-292 EILNNKTKNEIK
+292 KN
-304 ENYDNK
+304 
-310 KEIKLKNDKY
+310 
-320 FQNKKITADT
+320 
-330 KIIQNMKNINRK
+330 R
-342 KIEDLKKD
+342 
-350 ENHVNYKIYDL
+350 VNYKIYDL

-373 LLRQEKISFNLE
+373 LLRQEKISSNLE
-385 LTMQKTKIYKILELI
+385 LTMKKTKIYKILELI
-400 CNILENVKIIG
+400 CNILENVKIVE
-411 KKLEND
+411 KKLENNEK
-417 DFNSEIEKNN
+417 FENIEKKDEKNFGY
-427 NNVKH
+427 
-432 IQNEDLKLSDNKMEE
+432 DLR
-447 NFENVKFIKNYGQSL
+447 
-462 KIRMKDL
+462 IRMKDL
-469 YAAFKSNDFL
+469 YSGFKSDDFL
-479 KIFGL
+479 RIFGL
-484 KKSYDFFMEIVGQDY
+484 KKSYDFFMEIVEQDY
-499 KYISRDEIFR
+499 RYMSKNEIFR
-509 IAEKL
+509 ILENQNGKF
-514 NSRIAGT
+514 SRNPKDIEAAG
-521 ADFEIAGLINFID
+521 IINFID
-534 EIEMIFEYQTLEE
+534 EIEKIFEYETLGE
-547 YGNYLEMIF
+547 YENYLEKIF
-556 DRSGEIDKDVR
+556 ERSGELDKNVR

-616 LNLEESDEQD
+616 LNLEETDEQD

-705 YVKNLDENIDSAGVV
+705 YVKNLDENIDSAGAV
-720 EEIKLKYGI
+720 EEIKLKYAI

-763 KFIPTKLKKDLDKI
+763 KFIPSKLKKDLDRI

-808 EIEKIEDKVDNLMF
+808 EVEKIEDKVDNLMF

-830 ERIVMENKKLLEQ
+830 EKIVMENKEVLE
-843 KKFVINKEEI
+843 KGKFVINNEEI
-853 KETLKNILNSL
+853 RKTLKSILNSF

-890 ILQKLMKTLE
+890 ILTKLMKTLE

-977 PEKNGQEIERFVVD
+977 PEKNVQEIERFVVD
-991 VWDGDIIGDSR
+991 VWNGDIIGDTR
-1002 EKDEDFLNEKNIREV
+1002 EKEEEFLSEKNIREV
-1017 VKKYYETDYYDIGD
+1017 VKKYYETDCYDIGD
-1031 AKDVQNYIYQTFKDV
+1031 VKDVQNYTYQTFKDV

-1052 LNGESE
+1052 LNDENK

>member
-1 MAVIFSN
+1 
-8 FNFSFFDI
+8 
-16 KEGKYIMKISYKGIG
+16 MKISYKGIG

-121 MKVNNYYDIIDV
+121 MKINNYYDIIDV

-162 TFGTLIEIDNEIK
+162 TFGTLVEIDNEMK
-175 KCVQQK
+175 KVVQQK

-214 TPFEKELIEDIENR
+214 TPFEKELIGKIENR
-228 GISVENI
+228 GINVENI

-249 INDSFS
+249 IKDSFS
-255 IPDKNEFWEKFGTNI
+255 LPEKNEFLEKFGTNI
-270 EIFEYENKFSQLL
+270 EIFEYENKFSQVL
-283 GLVKKLDEI
+283 GLVKKLDESENDEKI
-292 EILNNKTKNEIK
+292 KN
-304 ENYDNK
+304 
-310 KEIKLKNDKY
+310 
-320 FQNKKITADT
+320 
-330 KIIQNMKNINRK
+330 R
-342 KIEDLKKD
+342 
-350 ENHVNYKIYDL
+350 VNYKIYDL

-373 LLRQEKISFNLE
+373 LLRQEKISSNLE
-385 LTMQKTKIYKILELI
+385 LTMRKTKIYKILELI
-400 CNILENVKIIG
+400 CNILENVKIVE
-411 KKLEND
+411 KKLENNEK
-417 DFNSEIEKNN
+417 FENIEKKDEKDFGN
-427 NNVKH
+427 
-432 IQNEDLKLSDNKMEE
+432 DLR
-447 NFENVKFIKNYGQSL
+447 
-462 KIRMKDL
+462 IRMKDL
-469 YAAFKSNDFL
+469 YSGFKSDDFL
-479 KIFGL
+479 RIFGL
-484 KKSYDFFMEIVGQDY
+484 KKSYDFFMEFVEQDY
-499 KYISRDEIFR
+499 RYMSKNEIFR
-509 IAEKL
+509 ILENQNGKF
-514 NSRIAGT
+514 SRNLKDVEAAG
-521 ADFEIAGLINFID
+521 IINFID
-534 EIEMIFEYQTLEE
+534 EIEKIFEYQTLGE
-547 YGNYLEMIF
+547 YENYLEKIF
-556 DRSGEIDKDVR
+556 ERSGEMDKNVR

-616 LNLEESDEQD
+616 LNLEETDEQD
-626 SENISRYS
+626 SENVSRYS

-720 EEIKLKYGI
+720 EEIKLKYAI

-763 KFIPTKLKKDLDKI
+763 KFIPSKLKKDLDKI
-777 KAEKVSLGYY
+777 KSEKVSLGYY
-787 SFEEMQNFEYG
+787 SFEEMENFEYG

-808 EIEKIEDKVDNLMF
+808 EVEKIEDKVDNLMF

-830 ERIVMENKKLLEQ
+830 EKIVMENKEVLE
-843 KKFVINKEEI
+843 KGKFVINNEEI
-853 KETLKNILNSL
+853 RKTLKSILNSF

-890 ILQKLMKTLE
+890 ILTKLMKTLE

-952 NKKGEEKKEKVVN
+952 NKKGEEKKEKIVN

-977 PEKNGQEIERFVVD
+977 PEKNVQEIERFVVD
-991 VWDGDIIGDSR
+991 VWNGDIIGDTR
-1002 EKDEDFLNEKNIREV
+1002 EKEEEFLSEKNIREV

-1031 AKDVQNYIYQTFKDV
+1031 VRDVQNYTYQTFKDV

-1052 LNGESE
+1052 LNDENK

>member
-1 MAVIFSN
+1 MIN
-8 FNFSFFDI
+8 EI
-16 KEGKYIMKISYKGIG
+16 KFKNKKNLQFKERKNIMKISYKGIG

-45 ENTLFVFEN
+45 EDTLFVFEN

-96 DKIVVKEEKQVVLFY
+96 DKIVVKEEKQVVMFY
-111 NALTEKLKKD
+111 NALTENLKKD
-121 MKVNNYYDIIDV
+121 MKVSNYYDIIDV

-162 TFGTLIEIDNEIK
+162 TFGTLVEIDNEMK
-175 KCVQQK
+175 KVVQQK

-199 LKKFSKICFVNKVKI
+199 LNKFSKICFVNKVKI
-214 TPFEKELIEDIENR
+214 TPFEKELIGEIENR
-228 GISVENI
+228 GINVENI
-235 LQLSENDFNEEKLK
+235 LQLSKNDFNEEKLK
-249 INDSFS
+249 IKDSFS
-255 IPDKNEFWEKFGTNI
+255 LPEKNEFFEKFATNI
-270 EIFEYENKFSQLL
+270 EIFEYENKFSQVL
-283 GLVKKLDEI
+283 GLVKKLDESENDEKI
-292 EILNNKTKNEIK
+292 KN
-304 ENYDNK
+304 
-310 KEIKLKNDKY
+310 
-320 FQNKKITADT
+320 
-330 KIIQNMKNINRK
+330 R
-342 KIEDLKKD
+342 
-350 ENHVNYKIYDL
+350 VNYKIYDL
-361 QDNGEDGKKDYQ
+361 QENGEDGKKDYQ
-373 LLRQEKISFNLE
+373 LLRQEKISSNLE
-385 LTMQKTKIYKILELI
+385 LTMKKTKIYKILELI
-400 CNILENVKIIG
+400 CNILENVKIVE
-411 KKLEND
+411 KKLENNER
-417 DFNSEIEKNN
+417 FKNIEKKDEKDFGN
-427 NNVKH
+427 
-432 IQNEDLKLSDNKMEE
+432 DLR
-447 NFENVKFIKNYGQSL
+447 
-462 KIRMKDL
+462 IRMKDL
-469 YAAFKSNDFL
+469 YSGFKSDDFL
-479 KIFGL
+479 RIFGL
-484 KKSYDFFMEIVGQDY
+484 KKSYDFFMEFVEQDY
-499 KYISRDEIFR
+499 RYMSKNEIFR
-509 IAEKL
+509 ILENQNGKF
-514 NSRIAGT
+514 SRNLKDVEAAG
-521 ADFEIAGLINFID
+521 IINFID
-534 EIEMIFEYQTLEE
+534 EIEKIFEYQTLGE
-547 YGNYLEMIF
+547 YENYLEKIF
-556 DRSGEIDKDVR
+556 ERSGEIDKNVR

-616 LNLEESDEQD
+616 LNLEETDEQD
-626 SENISRYS
+626 SENVSRYS

-674 KMGLPVSDDEK
+674 KMELPVSDDEK

-720 EEIKLKYGI
+720 EEIKLKYAI

-763 KFIPTKLKKDLDKI
+763 KFIPSKLKKDLDKI

-808 EIEKIEDKVDNLMF
+808 EVEKIEDKVDNLMF

-830 ERIVMENKKLLEQ
+830 EKIVMENKEVLE
-843 KKFVINKEEI
+843 KGKFVINNEEI
-853 KETLKNILNSL
+853 RKTLKSILNSF

-890 ILQKLMKTLE
+890 ILTKLMKTLE

-977 PEKNGQEIERFVVD
+977 PEKNVQEIERFVVD
-991 VWDGDIIGDSR
+991 VWNGDIIGDTR
-1002 EKDEDFLNEKNIREV
+1002 EKEEEFLSEKNIREV
-1017 VKKYYETDYYDIGD
+1017 VKKYYETDCYDIGD
-1031 AKDVQNYIYQTFKDV
+1031 VKDVQNYTYQTFKDV

-1052 LNGESE
+1052 LNDENK

>member
-1 MAVIFSN
+1 MIN
-8 FNFSFFDI
+8 EI
-16 KEGKYIMKISYKGIG
+16 KFKNKKNLQFKERKNIMKISYKGIG

-45 ENTLFVFEN
+45 EDTLFVFEN

-63 EFLQNEEMQ
+63 EFLQNEEIQ

-162 TFGTLIEIDNEIK
+162 TFGTLVEINNEMK
-175 KCVQQK
+175 KVVQQK

-193 NISDNF
+193 NISNNF

-214 TPFEKELIEDIENR
+214 TPFEKDLIGEIENR
-228 GISVENI
+228 GINVENI
-235 LQLSENDFNEEKLK
+235 LQLSKNDFNEEKLK
-249 INDSFS
+249 IKDNFS
-255 IPDKNEFWEKFGTNI
+255 LPEKNEFLEKFGTNI
-270 EIFEYENKFSQLL
+270 QIFEYENKFSQVL
-283 GLVKKLDEI
+283 GLVKKLDES
-292 EILNNKTKNEIK
+292 ENE
-304 ENYDNK
+304 E
-310 KEIKLKNDKY
+310 
-320 FQNKKITADT
+320 
-330 KIIQNMKNINRK
+330 
-342 KIEDLKKD
+342 KIE
-350 ENHVNYKIYDL
+350 NRVNYKIYDL

-373 LLRQEKISFNLE
+373 LLRQEKISSNLE
-385 LTMQKTKIYKILELI
+385 LTMKKTKIYKILELI
-400 CNILENVKIIG
+400 CNILENVKIVE
-411 KKLEND
+411 KKLENNEK
-417 DFNSEIEKNN
+417 FENIEKKDEKNFG
-427 NNVKH
+427 H
-432 IQNEDLKLSDNKMEE
+432 DLR
-447 NFENVKFIKNYGQSL
+447 
-462 KIRMKDL
+462 IRMKDL
-469 YAAFKSNDFL
+469 YSGFKSDDFL
-479 KIFGL
+479 RIFGL
-484 KKSYDFFMEIVGQDY
+484 KKSYDFFMEIVEQDY
-499 KYISRDEIFR
+499 RYISKNEIFR
-509 IAEKL
+509 ILENQNGKF
-514 NSRIAGT
+514 SRNPKDVEAAG
-521 ADFEIAGLINFID
+521 IINFID
-534 EIEMIFEYQTLEE
+534 EIEKIFEYQTLGE
-547 YGNYLEMIF
+547 YENYLEKIF
-556 DRSGEIDKDVR
+556 ERSGELDKNVR

-616 LNLEESDEQD
+616 LNLEETDEQD

-634 INSFSAISETQ
+634 INSFSAISETR

-696 LGAKNVYLS
+696 LGTKNVYLS

-720 EEIKLKYGI
+720 EEIKLKYSI

-751 NVEKSWESREIG
+751 NVEKSWESRQIG
-763 KFIPTKLKKDLDKI
+763 KFIPSKLKKDLDRI

-808 EIEKIEDKVDNLMF
+808 EVEKIEDKVDNLMF

-830 ERIVMENKKLLEQ
+830 EKIVMENKEVLE
-843 KKFVINKEEI
+843 KGKFFINNEEI
-853 KETLKNILNSL
+853 KKTLKSILNSF

-890 ILQKLMKTLE
+890 ILTKLMKTLE

-977 PEKNGQEIERFVVD
+977 YEKKVQEIERFVVD
-991 VWDGDIIGDSR
+991 VWNGDIIGDTR
-1002 EKDEDFLNEKNIREV
+1002 EKEEEFLSEKNIREV
-1017 VKKYYETDYYDIGD
+1017 VKKYYETDCYDIGD
-1031 AKDVQNYIYQTFKDV
+1031 VKDVQNYTYQTFKDV

-1052 LNGESE
+1052 LNDENK

>member
-1 MAVIFSN
+1 
-8 FNFSFFDI
+8 
-16 KEGKYIMKISYKGIG
+16 MKITYKGIG

-63 EFLQNEEMQ
+63 EFLQNEEIQ

-162 TFGTLIEIDNEIK
+162 TFRTLVEIDNEMK
-175 KCVQQK
+175 KVVQQK
-181 GLILPYMLRNVE
+181 GLILPDMLRNVE

-199 LKKFSKICFVNKVKI
+199 LNKFSKICFVNKVKI
-214 TPFEKELIEDIENR
+214 TPFEKELIGEIENR
-228 GISVENI
+228 GIAVENI

-249 INDSFS
+249 IKDSFS
-255 IPDKNEFWEKFGTNI
+255 LPEKNEFLEKFGTNI
-270 EIFEYENKFSQLL
+270 QIFEYENKFSQVL
-283 GLVKKLDEI
+283 GIVKKLDES
-292 EILNNKTKNEIK
+292 ENE
-304 ENYDNK
+304 E
-310 KEIKLKNDKY
+310 
-320 FQNKKITADT
+320 
-330 KIIQNMKNINRK
+330 
-342 KIEDLKKD
+342 KIE
-350 ENHVNYKIYDL
+350 NRVNYKIYDL

-373 LLRQEKISFNLE
+373 LLRQEKISSNLE
-385 LTMQKTKIYKILELI
+385 LTMKKTKIYKILELI
-400 CNILENVKIIG
+400 CNILENVKIVE
-411 KKLEND
+411 KKLEDNEK
-417 DFNSEIEKNN
+417 FENIEKKDEKNFG
-427 NNVKH
+427 H
-432 IQNEDLKLSDNKMEE
+432 DLR
-447 NFENVKFIKNYGQSL
+447 
-462 KIRMKDL
+462 IRMKDL
-469 YAAFKSNDFL
+469 YSGFKSDDFL
-479 KIFGL
+479 RIFGL
-484 KKSYDFFMEIVGQDY
+484 KKSYDFFMEIVEQDY
-499 KYISRDEIFR
+499 RYISKNEIFR
-509 IAEKL
+509 ILENQNGKF
-514 NSRIAGT
+514 SRNPKDVEAAG
-521 ADFEIAGLINFID
+521 IINFID
-534 EIEMIFEYQTLEE
+534 EIEKIFEYQTLGE
-547 YGNYLEMIF
+547 YENYLEKIF
-556 DRSGEIDKDVR
+556 ERSGELDKNVR

-616 LNLEESDEQD
+616 LNLEETDEQD

-705 YVKNLDENIDSAGVV
+705 YVKNLDENIDSAGAV
-720 EEIKLKYGI
+720 EEIKLKYAI

-751 NVEKSWESREIG
+751 NVEKSWESRQIG
-763 KFIPTKLKKDLDKI
+763 KFIPSKLKKDLDRI

-808 EIEKIEDKVDNLMF
+808 EVEKIEDKVDNLMF

-830 ERIVMENKKLLEQ
+830 EKIVMENKEVLE
-843 KKFVINKEEI
+843 KGKFVINNEEI
-853 KETLKNILNSL
+853 KKTLKSILNSF

-890 ILQKLMKTLE
+890 ILTKLMKTLE

-977 PEKNGQEIERFVVD
+977 SEKKVQEIERFVVD
-991 VWDGDIIGDSR
+991 VWNGDIIGDTR
-1002 EKDEDFLNEKNIREV
+1002 EKEEEFLSEKNIREV
-1017 VKKYYETDYYDIGD
+1017 VKKYYETDCYDIGD
-1031 AKDVQNYIYQTFKDV
+1031 VKDVQNYTYQTFKDV

-1052 LNGESE
+1052 LNDENK

>member
-1 MAVIFSN
+1 
-8 FNFSFFDI
+8 
-16 KEGKYIMKISYKGIG
+16 MKITYKGIG

-45 ENTLFVFEN
+45 ENTLFIFEN
-54 SASFFEIKR
+54 TASFFEIKR

-72 QKLGIFQNFKMMN
+72 HKLGIFQNFKMMN

-111 NALTEKLKKD
+111 NALTEKLKRD

-162 TFGTLIEIDNEIK
+162 TFGTLLEIDNEMK
-175 KCVQQK
+175 KVVQQK

-199 LKKFSKICFVNKVKI
+199 LNKFSKICFVNKVKI
-214 TPFEKELIEDIENR
+214 TPFEKELIGEIENR
-228 GISVENI
+228 GIAVENI

-249 INDSFS
+249 IKDSFS
-255 IPDKNEFWEKFGTNI
+255 LPAR
-270 EIFEYENKFSQLL
+270 EIFESKNINVEIHEFSSKFGELL
-283 GLVKKLDEI
+283 GLVKKLEQVEKDS
-292 EILNNKTKNEIK
+292 KKASKKNEDVR
-304 ENYDNK
+304 ENYRIF
-310 KEIKLKNDKY
+310 E
-320 FQNKKITADT
+320 A
-330 KIIQNMKNINRK
+330 
-342 KIEDLKKD
+342 E
-350 ENHVNYKIYDL
+350 ENSEEVKS
-361 QDNGEDGKKDYQ
+361 DYQ
-373 LLRQEKISFNLE
+373 LLKQKKISSNLE
-385 LTMQKTKIYKILELI
+385 ITMKDTKIYKILNLI
-400 CNILENVKIIG
+400 YNLLDNLREIDRKDKEKLFLFRTKDFYDAYKSDDLLNI
-411 KKLEND
+411 
-417 DFNSEIEKNN
+417 FNLKESYQIF
-427 NNVKH
+427 
-432 IQNEDLKLSDNKMEE
+432 QDLVSK
-447 NFENVKFIKNYGQSL
+447 
-462 KIRMKDL
+462 
-469 YAAFKSNDFL
+469 
-479 KIFGL
+479 
-484 KKSYDFFMEIVGQDY
+484 DY
-499 KYISRDEIFR
+499 KYISREELERINQEDLKKLEKETQKAKFKEIYKQRMTAISKIIEFVKELEK
-509 IAEKL
+509 IYEYTTLAEY
-514 NSRIAGT
+514 S
-521 ADFEIAGLINFID
+521 D
-534 EIEMIFEYQTLEE
+534 
-547 YGNYLEMIF
+547 YLEKIYLNNE
-556 DRSGEIDKDVR
+556 RKVKEDKNVK

-573 LSEMVVLED
+573 LSEMLVLED
-582 FSFDNLWKGFFNE
+582 FSFDNLWDKFFNE
-595 NGISASLL
+595 NVSANLL

-616 LNLEESDEQD
+616 LNLEETDEQD
-626 SENISRYS
+626 SENVSRHS

-705 YVKNLDENIDSAGVV
+705 YVKNLDENIDSAGVI
-720 EEIKLKYGI
+720 EEIKLKYAI

-751 NVEKSWESREIG
+751 NVEKSWESRQIG
-763 KFIPTKLKKDLDKI
+763 KFIPSKLKKDLDRI

-808 EIEKIEDKVDNLMF
+808 EVEKIEDKVDNLMF

-830 ERIVMENKKLLEQ
+830 EKIVMENKELLEQ
-843 KKFVINKEEI
+843 GKFIINNEEI
-853 KETLKNILNSL
+853 RKILKSILNSF

-890 ILQKLMKTLE
+890 ILTKLMKTLE

-923 NIFINGMIDLHIKLK
+923 NILKRDEIDSTRKESPLK
-938 NKEILYDYKSGILK
+938 KANDAIEVDTTSKNIEEVKNEILYIIKQ
-952 NKKGEEKKEKVVN
+952 KE
-965 AFKQLDYYSVML
+965 
-977 PEKNGQEIERFVVD
+977 
-991 VWDGDIIGDSR
+991 R
-1002 EKDEDFLNEKNIREV
+1002 ESHKCL
-1017 VKKYYETDYYDIGD
+1017 
-1031 AKDVQNYIYQTFKDV
+1031 
-1046 CRREDE
+1046 
-1052 LNGESE
+1052 

>member
-1 MAVIFSN
+1 
-8 FNFSFFDI
+8 
-16 KEGKYIMKISYKGIG
+16 MKISYKGIG

-162 TFGTLIEIDNEIK
+162 TFGTLLEIDNEMK
-175 KCVQQK
+175 KVVQQK

-193 NISDNF
+193 NISNNF
-199 LKKFSKICFVNKVKI
+199 LNKFSKICFVNKVKI
-214 TPFEKELIEDIENR
+214 TPFEKELIGKIENR
-228 GISVENI
+228 GIAVENI

-249 INDSFS
+249 IKDSFS
-255 IPDKNEFWEKFGTNI
+255 LPEKNEFLEKFGTNI
-270 EIFEYENKFSQLL
+270 QIFEYENKFSQVL
-283 GLVKKLDEI
+283 GIVKKLDES
-292 EILNNKTKNEIK
+292 ENE
-304 ENYDNK
+304 E
-310 KEIKLKNDKY
+310 
-320 FQNKKITADT
+320 
-330 KIIQNMKNINRK
+330 
-342 KIEDLKKD
+342 KIE
-350 ENHVNYKIYDL
+350 NRVNYKIYDL

-373 LLRQEKISFNLE
+373 LLRQEKISSNLE
-385 LTMQKTKIYKILELI
+385 LTMKKTKIYKILELI
-400 CNILENVKIIG
+400 CNILENVKIVE
-411 KKLEND
+411 KKLEDNEK
-417 DFNSEIEKNN
+417 FENIEKKDEKNFG
-427 NNVKH
+427 H
-432 IQNEDLKLSDNKMEE
+432 DLR
-447 NFENVKFIKNYGQSL
+447 
-462 KIRMKDL
+462 IRMKDL
-469 YAAFKSNDFL
+469 YSGFKSDDFL
-479 KIFGL
+479 RIFGL
-484 KKSYDFFMEIVGQDY
+484 KKSYDFFMEIVEQDY
-499 KYISRDEIFR
+499 RYISKNEIFR
-509 IAEKL
+509 ILENQNGKF
-514 NSRIAGT
+514 SRNPKDIEAAG
-521 ADFEIAGLINFID
+521 IINFID
-534 EIEMIFEYQTLEE
+534 EIEKIFEYQTLGE
-547 YGNYLEMIF
+547 YENYLEKIF
-556 DRSGEIDKDVR
+556 ERSGELDKNVR

-616 LNLEESDEQD
+616 LNLEETDEQD

-720 EEIKLKYGI
+720 EEIKLKYAI

-763 KFIPTKLKKDLDKI
+763 KFIPSKLKKDLDKI

-808 EIEKIEDKVDNLMF
+808 EVEKIEDKVDNLMF

-830 ERIVMENKKLLEQ
+830 EKIVMENKDVLE
-843 KKFVINKEEI
+843 KGKFVINNEEI
-853 KETLKNILNSL
+853 RKTLKSILNSF

-890 ILQKLMKTLE
+890 ILTKLMKTLE
-900 NEEEIEIYSEERI
+900 NEEKIEIYSEERI

-952 NKKGEEKKEKVVN
+952 NKKGEEKKEKIVN

-977 PEKNGQEIERFVVD
+977 PEKNVQEIERFVVD
-991 VWDGDIIGDSR
+991 VWNGDIIGDTR
-1002 EKDEDFLNEKNIREV
+1002 EKEEEFLSEKNIREV

-1031 AKDVQNYIYQTFKDV
+1031 VRDVQNYTYQTFKDV

-1052 LNGESE
+1052 LNEGNK

>member
-1 MAVIFSN
+1 
-8 FNFSFFDI
+8 
-16 KEGKYIMKISYKGIG
+16 MKISYKGIG

-121 MKVNNYYDIIDV
+121 MKVSNYYDIIDV

-162 TFGTLIEIDNEIK
+162 TFRTLVEIDNEMK
-175 KCVQQK
+175 KVVQQK

-214 TPFEKELIEDIENR
+214 TPFEKDLIGEIENR
-228 GISVENI
+228 GINVENI

-249 INDSFS
+249 IKDSFS
-255 IPDKNEFWEKFGTNI
+255 LPEKNEFFEKFGTNI
-270 EIFEYENKFSQLL
+270 EIFEYENKFSQVL
-283 GLVKKLDEI
+283 GLVNKLDES
-292 EILNNKTKNEIK
+292 
-304 ENYDNK
+304 END
-310 KEIKLKNDKY
+310 E
-320 FQNKKITADT
+320 
-330 KIIQNMKNINRK
+330 
-342 KIEDLKKD
+342 KIE
-350 ENHVNYKIYDL
+350 NRVNYKIYDL

-373 LLRQEKISFNLE
+373 LLRQEKISSNLE
-385 LTMQKTKIYKILELI
+385 LTMKKTKIYKILELI
-400 CNILENVKIIG
+400 CNILENVKIVE
-411 KKLEND
+411 KKLENNER
-417 DFNSEIEKNN
+417 FENIEKKDEKDFGN
-427 NNVKH
+427 
-432 IQNEDLKLSDNKMEE
+432 DLR
-447 NFENVKFIKNYGQSL
+447 
-462 KIRMKDL
+462 IRMKDL
-469 YAAFKSNDFL
+469 YSGFKSDDFL
-479 KIFGL
+479 RIFGL
-484 KKSYDFFMEIVGQDY
+484 KKSYDFFMEFVEQDY
-499 KYISRDEIFR
+499 RYMSKNEIFR
-509 IAEKL
+509 ILENQNGKF
-514 NSRIAGT
+514 SRNLKDVEAAG
-521 ADFEIAGLINFID
+521 IINFID
-534 EIEMIFEYQTLEE
+534 EIEKIFEYQTLGE
-547 YGNYLEMIF
+547 YENYLEKIF
-556 DRSGEIDKDVR
+556 ERSGEMDKNIR

-616 LNLEESDEQD
+616 LNLEETDEQD
-626 SENISRYS
+626 SENVSRYS

-696 LGAKNVYLS
+696 LGSKNVYLS

-720 EEIKLKYGI
+720 EEIKLKYTI

-740 ELNFIKKYFLE
+740 ELDFIKKYFLE

-763 KFIPTKLKKDLDKI
+763 KFIPSKLKKDLDKI

-808 EIEKIEDKVDNLMF
+808 EVEKIEDKVDNLMF

-830 ERIVMENKKLLEQ
+830 EKIVMENKEMLE
-843 KKFVINKEEI
+843 KGKFVINNEEI
-853 KETLKNILNSL
+853 RKTLKSILNSF

-890 ILQKLMKTLE
+890 ILIKLMKTLE

-977 PEKNGQEIERFVVD
+977 PEKNVQEIERFVVD
-991 VWDGDIIGDSR
+991 VWNGDIIGDTR
-1002 EKDEDFLNEKNIREV
+1002 EKEEEFLSEKNIREV

-1031 AKDVQNYIYQTFKDV
+1031 VRDVQNYTYQTFKDI

-1052 LNGESE
+1052 LNDENK

>member
-1 MAVIFSN
+1 
-8 FNFSFFDI
+8 
-16 KEGKYIMKISYKGIG
+16 MKISYKGIG

-45 ENTLFVFEN
+45 EDTLFVFEN

-72 QKLGIFQNFKMMN
+72 HKLGIFQNFKMMN

-162 TFGTLIEIDNEIK
+162 TFRTLVEIDNEMK
-175 KCVQQK
+175 KVVQQK

-199 LKKFSKICFVNKVKI
+199 LNKFSKICFVNKVKI
-214 TPFEKELIEDIENR
+214 TPFEKELIGEIENR
-228 GISVENI
+228 GINVENI

-249 INDSFS
+249 IKDSFS
-255 IPDKNEFWEKFGTNI
+255 LPEKNEFLEKFGTNI
-270 EIFEYENKFSQLL
+270 EIFEYENKFSQVL
-283 GLVKKLDEI
+283 GLVKKLDES
-292 EILNNKTKNEIK
+292 
-304 ENYDNK
+304 END
-310 KEIKLKNDKY
+310 E
-320 FQNKKITADT
+320 
-330 KIIQNMKNINRK
+330 
-342 KIEDLKKD
+342 KIE
-350 ENHVNYKIYDL
+350 NRVNYKIYDL

-373 LLRQEKISFNLE
+373 LLRQEKISSNLE
-385 LTMQKTKIYKILELI
+385 LTMKKTKIYKILELI
-400 CNILENVKIIG
+400 CNILENVKIVE
-411 KKLEND
+411 KKLEDNEK
-417 DFNSEIEKNN
+417 FENIEKKDEKDFGN
-427 NNVKH
+427 
-432 IQNEDLKLSDNKMEE
+432 DLR
-447 NFENVKFIKNYGQSL
+447 
-462 KIRMKDL
+462 IRMKDL
-469 YAAFKSNDFL
+469 YSGFKSDDFL
-479 KIFGL
+479 RIFGL
-484 KKSYDFFMEIVGQDY
+484 KKSYDFFMEFVEQDY
-499 KYISRDEIFR
+499 RYMSKNEIFR
-509 IAEKL
+509 ILENQNGKF
-514 NSRIAGT
+514 SRNLKDVEAAG
-521 ADFEIAGLINFID
+521 IINFID
-534 EIEMIFEYQTLEE
+534 EIEKIFEYQTLGE
-547 YGNYLEMIF
+547 YENYLEKIF
-556 DRSGEIDKDVR
+556 ERSGEMDKNVR

-616 LNLEESDEQD
+616 LNLEETDEQD
-626 SENISRYS
+626 SENVSRYS

-653 IQDTFP
+653 IQDIFP

-696 LGAKNVYLS
+696 LGSKNIYLS

-720 EEIKLKYGI
+720 EEIKLKYAI

-763 KFIPTKLKKDLDKI
+763 KFIPSKLKKDLNKI

-808 EIEKIEDKVDNLMF
+808 EVEKIEDKVDNLMF

-830 ERIVMENKKLLEQ
+830 EKIVMENKEVLE
-843 KKFVINKEEI
+843 KGEFVINNEEI
-853 KETLKNILNSL
+853 RKTLKSILNSF

-890 ILQKLMKTLE
+890 ILTKLMKTLE

-977 PEKNGQEIERFVVD
+977 PEKNVQEIERFVVD
-991 VWDGDIIGDSR
+991 VWDGDIIGDTR
-1002 EKDEDFLNEKNIREV
+1002 EKEEEFLSEKNIREV
-1017 VKKYYETDYYDIGD
+1017 VKKYYETDYYDVGD
-1031 AKDVQNYIYQTFKDV
+1031 VKDVQNYTYQTFKDV

-1052 LNGESE
+1052 LNDENK

>member
-1 MAVIFSN
+1 M
-8 FNFSFFDI
+8 
-16 KEGKYIMKISYKGIG
+16 
-31 SDLKNILFKEFEKN
+31 
-45 ENTLFVFEN
+45 
-54 SASFFEIKR
+54 
-63 EFLQNEEMQ
+63 
-72 QKLGIFQNFKMMN
+72 
-85 SYDFYENVFVT
+85 
-96 DKIVVKEEKQVVLFY
+96 
-111 NALTEKLKKD
+111 
-121 MKVNNYYDIIDV
+121 
-133 AYNYY
+133 
-138 NLFAELQEYKI
+138 
-149 DLEKIELEKWQVE
+149 
-162 TFGTLIEIDNEIK
+162 
-175 KCVQQK
+175 
-181 GLILPYMLRNVE
+181 
-193 NISDNF
+193 
-199 LKKFSKICFVNKVKI
+199 
-214 TPFEKELIEDIENR
+214 
-228 GISVENI
+228 
-235 LQLSENDFNEEKLK
+235 QLSENDFNEEKLK
-249 INDSFS
+249 IKDSFS
-255 IPDKNEFWEKFGTNI
+255 LPEKNEFLEKFGTNI
-270 EIFEYENKFSQLL
+270 QIFEYENKFSQVL
-283 GLVKKLDEI
+283 GIVKKLDES
-292 EILNNKTKNEIK
+292 ENE
-304 ENYDNK
+304 E
-310 KEIKLKNDKY
+310 
-320 FQNKKITADT
+320 
-330 KIIQNMKNINRK
+330 
-342 KIEDLKKD
+342 KIE
-350 ENHVNYKIYDL
+350 NRVNYKIYDL

-373 LLRQEKISFNLE
+373 LLRQEKISSNLE
-385 LTMQKTKIYKILELI
+385 LTMKKTKIYKILELI
-400 CNILENVKIIG
+400 CNILENVKIVE
-411 KKLEND
+411 KKLENNEK
-417 DFNSEIEKNN
+417 FENIEKKDEKNFG
-427 NNVKH
+427 H
-432 IQNEDLKLSDNKMEE
+432 DLR
-447 NFENVKFIKNYGQSL
+447 
-462 KIRMKDL
+462 IRMKDL
-469 YAAFKSNDFL
+469 YSGFKSDDFL
-479 KIFGL
+479 RIFGL
-484 KKSYDFFMEIVGQDY
+484 KKSYDFFMEIVEQDY
-499 KYISRDEIFR
+499 RYMSKNEIFR
-509 IAEKL
+509 ILENQNGKF
-514 NSRIAGT
+514 SRNPKDIEAAG
-521 ADFEIAGLINFID
+521 IINFID
-534 EIEMIFEYQTLEE
+534 EIEKIFEYETLGE
-547 YGNYLEMIF
+547 YENYLEKIF
-556 DRSGEIDKDVR
+556 ERSGELDKNVR

-616 LNLEESDEQD
+616 LNLEETDEQD

-705 YVKNLDENIDSAGVV
+705 YVKNLDENIDSAGAV
-720 EEIKLKYGI
+720 EEIKLKYAI

-763 KFIPTKLKKDLDKI
+763 KFIPSKLKKDLDRI

-808 EIEKIEDKVDNLMF
+808 EVEKIEDKVDNLMF

-830 ERIVMENKKLLEQ
+830 EKIVMENKEVLE
-843 KKFVINKEEI
+843 KGKFVINNEEI
-853 KETLKNILNSL
+853 RKTLKSILNSF

-890 ILQKLMKTLE
+890 ILTKLMKTLE

-977 PEKNGQEIERFVVD
+977 PEKNVQEIERFVVD
-991 VWDGDIIGDSR
+991 VWNGDIIGDTR
-1002 EKDEDFLNEKNIREV
+1002 EKEEEFLSEKNIREV
-1017 VKKYYETDYYDIGD
+1017 VKKYYETDCYDIGD
-1031 AKDVQNYIYQTFKDV
+1031 VKDVQNYTYQTFKDV

-1052 LNGESE
+1052 LNDENK

>member
-1 MAVIFSN
+1 
-8 FNFSFFDI
+8 
-16 KEGKYIMKISYKGIG
+16 MKISYKGIG

-111 NALTEKLKKD
+111 NALTEKLKRD

-162 TFGTLIEIDNEIK
+162 TFRTLVEIDNEMK
-175 KCVQQK
+175 KVVQQK

-199 LKKFSKICFVNKVKI
+199 LNKFSKICFVNKVKI
-214 TPFEKELIEDIENR
+214 TPFEKELIGEIENR
-228 GISVENI
+228 GINVENI

-249 INDSFS
+249 IKDSFS
-255 IPDKNEFWEKFGTNI
+255 LPEKNEFLEKFGTNI
-270 EIFEYENKFSQLL
+270 EIFEYENKFSQVL
-283 GLVKKLDEI
+283 GLVKKLDES
-292 EILNNKTKNEIK
+292 
-304 ENYDNK
+304 END
-310 KEIKLKNDKY
+310 E
-320 FQNKKITADT
+320 
-330 KIIQNMKNINRK
+330 
-342 KIEDLKKD
+342 KIE
-350 ENHVNYKIYDL
+350 NRVNYKIYDL

-373 LLRQEKISFNLE
+373 LLRQEKISSNLE
-385 LTMQKTKIYKILELI
+385 LTMKKTKIYKILELI
-400 CNILENVKIIG
+400 CNILENVKIVE
-411 KKLEND
+411 KKLEDNEK
-417 DFNSEIEKNN
+417 FENIEKKDEKDFGN
-427 NNVKH
+427 
-432 IQNEDLKLSDNKMEE
+432 DLR
-447 NFENVKFIKNYGQSL
+447 
-462 KIRMKDL
+462 IRMKDL
-469 YAAFKSNDFL
+469 YSGFKSDDFL
-479 KIFGL
+479 RIFGL
-484 KKSYDFFMEIVGQDY
+484 KKSYDFFMEFVEQDY
-499 KYISRDEIFR
+499 RYMSKNEIFR
-509 IAEKL
+509 ILENQNGKF
-514 NSRIAGT
+514 SRKPKDVEAAG
-521 ADFEIAGLINFID
+521 IINFID
-534 EIEMIFEYQTLEE
+534 EIEKIFEYQTLGE
-547 YGNYLEMIF
+547 YENYLEKIF
-556 DRSGEIDKDVR
+556 ERSGEMDKNVR

-616 LNLEESDEQD
+616 LNLEETDEQD
-626 SENISRYS
+626 SENVSRYS

-720 EEIKLKYGI
+720 EEIKLKYAI

-763 KFIPTKLKKDLDKI
+763 KFIPSKLKKDLDKI

-808 EIEKIEDKVDNLMF
+808 EVEKIEDKVDNLMF

-830 ERIVMENKKLLEQ
+830 EKIVMENKEVLE
-843 KKFVINKEEI
+843 KGKFIINNEEI
-853 KETLKNILNSL
+853 RKTLKSILNSF

-890 ILQKLMKTLE
+890 ILTKLMKTLE

-952 NKKGEEKKEKVVN
+952 NKKGEEKKEKIVN

-977 PEKNGQEIERFVVD
+977 PEKNVQEIERFVVD
-991 VWDGDIIGDSR
+991 VWNGDIIEDTR
-1002 EKDEDFLNEKNIREV
+1002 EREEEFLSEKNIRDV

-1031 AKDVQNYIYQTFKDV
+1031 VRDMQNYTYQTFKDV

-1052 LNGESE
+1052 LNDENK

>member
-1 MAVIFSN
+1 MIFFRN
-8 FNFSFFDI
+8 FLKKCYNSKKFI
-16 KEGKYIMKISYKGIG
+16 KNLQFKEKDVMKISYKGIG
-31 SDLKNILFKEFEKN
+31 SDLKNILFEEFRKN

-54 SASFFEIKR
+54 SASFFEMKR
-63 EFLQNEEMQ
+63 EFLQNEEIQ
-72 QKLGIFQNFKMMN
+72 QDLGIFQNFRLIN

-111 NALTEKLKKD
+111 NSLDEKLKKRLE
-121 MKVNNYYDIIDV
+121 VSSYYDIIDI

-138 NLFAELQEYKI
+138 NLFAELQEHKI
-149 DLEKIELEKWQVE
+149 DLENIELENWQKNLFE
-162 TFGTLIEIDNEIK
+162 TLKMVDEKVKET
-175 KCVQQK
+175 CQMK
-181 GLILPYMLRNVE
+181 GLILPYILRNVE
-193 NISDNF
+193 NVSDNF
-199 LKKFSKICFVNKVKI
+199 LRKHKKICFVNKVKI
-214 TPFEKELIEDIENR
+214 TPFEKELIENIENR
-228 GISVENI
+228 KIVVENI
-235 LQLSENDFNEEKLK
+235 LQLNKNDFNEEKLK
-249 INDSFS
+249 IKDSFL
-255 IPDKNEFWEKFGTNI
+255 IPDKNEFLKKFGTNI
-270 EIFEYENKFSQLL
+270 EIFEYENKFLQLL
-283 GLVKKLDEI
+283 GFVEKLDEI
-292 EILNNKTKNEIK
+292 ENLKKNE
-304 ENYDNK
+304 
-310 KEIKLKNDKY
+310 
-320 FQNKKITADT
+320 
-330 KIIQNMKNINRK
+330 NR
-342 KIEDLKKD
+342 
-350 ENHVNYKIYDL
+350 VNYKIYDL

-373 LLRQEKISFNLE
+373 LLRQEKISSNLE

-400 CNILENVKIIG
+400 CNILENVKIVG

-417 DFNSEIEKNN
+417 DFDSEIEKNN
-427 NNVKH
+427 NNVEH
-432 IQNEDLKLSDNKMEE
+432 IQNEDLKLSDSEMEE

-484 KKSYDFFMEIVGQDY
+484 KKSYNFFMEIVGQDY
-499 KYISRDEIFR
+499 KYISRDEIFK

-514 NSRIAGT
+514 NSRIART
-521 ADFEIAGLINFID
+521 ADSEIAELINFID
-534 EIEMIFEYQTLEE
+534 EIEMIFDYQTLEE
-547 YGNYLEMIF
+547 YGDYLEMIF

-582 FSFDNLWKGFFNE
+582 FSFDNLWKDFFNE

-653 IQDTFP
+653 VQDTFP
-659 KININNYLFTKIQRA
+659 KINVNNYLFTKIQRA

-685 QIEIFKFYQNI
+685 QIEIFRFYQNI

-740 ELNFIKKYFLE
+740 ELDFIKKYFLE
-751 NVEKSWESREIG
+751 KMENSWESRKIG

-808 EIEKIEDKVDNLMF
+808 EVEKIEDKVDNLMF

-830 ERIVMENKKLLEQ
+830 ERIVMENKELLEQ

-991 VWDGDIIGDSR
+991 VWDGDIIGDTR
-1002 EKDEDFLNEKNIREV
+1002 EKDEDFLNEEDIREV

-1031 AKDVQNYIYQTFKDV
+1031 VRDVQNYTYQTFKDV

-1052 LNGESE
+1052 LNDENK

>member
-1 MAVIFSN
+1 MIN
-8 FNFSFFDI
+8 EI
-16 KEGKYIMKISYKGIG
+16 KFKNKKNLQFKERKNIMKISYKGIG

-45 ENTLFVFEN
+45 EDTLFVFEN

-63 EFLQNEEMQ
+63 EFLQNEKIQ

-121 MKVNNYYDIIDV
+121 MEVNNYYDIIDV

-162 TFGTLIEIDNEIK
+162 TFGTLVEIDNEMK
-175 KCVQQK
+175 KVVQQK

-214 TPFEKELIEDIENR
+214 TPFEKELIGEIENR
-228 GISVENI
+228 GIAVENI

-249 INDSFS
+249 IKDNFS
-255 IPDKNEFWEKFGTNI
+255 LPEKNEFLEKFGTNI
-270 EIFEYENKFSQLL
+270 QIFEYENKFSQVL
-283 GLVKKLDEI
+283 GIVKKLDES
-292 EILNNKTKNEIK
+292 ENE
-304 ENYDNK
+304 E
-310 KEIKLKNDKY
+310 
-320 FQNKKITADT
+320 
-330 KIIQNMKNINRK
+330 
-342 KIEDLKKD
+342 KIE
-350 ENHVNYKIYDL
+350 NRVNYKIYDL

-373 LLRQEKISFNLE
+373 LLRQEKISSNLE
-385 LTMQKTKIYKILELI
+385 LTMKKTKIYKILELI
-400 CNILENVKIIG
+400 CNILENVKIVE
-411 KKLEND
+411 KKLEDNEK
-417 DFNSEIEKNN
+417 FENIEKKDEKNFG
-427 NNVKH
+427 H
-432 IQNEDLKLSDNKMEE
+432 DLR
-447 NFENVKFIKNYGQSL
+447 
-462 KIRMKDL
+462 IRMKDL
-469 YAAFKSNDFL
+469 YSGFKSDDFL
-479 KIFGL
+479 RIFGL
-484 KKSYDFFMEIVGQDY
+484 KKSYDFFMEIVEQDY
-499 KYISRDEIFR
+499 RYMSKNEIFR
-509 IAEKL
+509 ILENQNGKFFRNPKDVEATG
-514 NSRIAGT
+514 I
-521 ADFEIAGLINFID
+521 INFID
-534 EIEMIFEYQTLEE
+534 EIEKIFEYQTLGE
-547 YGNYLEMIF
+547 YENYLEKIF
-556 DRSGEIDKDVR
+556 ERSGEVDKNVR

-582 FSFDNLWKGFFNE
+582 FSFDNLWKGFFYE

-616 LNLEESDEQD
+616 LNLEETDEQD
-626 SENISRYS
+626 SENVSRYS

-720 EEIKLKYGI
+720 EEIKLKYAI
-729 EAQKNKIDEND
+729 DAQKNKIDEND

-751 NVEKSWESREIG
+751 NVEKSWESRQIG
-763 KFIPTKLKKDLDKI
+763 KFIPSKLKKDLDRI

-808 EIEKIEDKVDNLMF
+808 EVEKIEDKVDNLMF

-830 ERIVMENKKLLEQ
+830 ERIVMENKELLEQ

-853 KETLKNILNSL
+853 RKTLKSILNSF

-890 ILQKLMKTLE
+890 ILTKLIKTLE

-977 PEKNGQEIERFVVD
+977 PEKNVQEIERFVVD
-991 VWDGDIIGDSR
+991 VWDGDIIVDKR
-1002 EKDEDFLNEKNIREV
+1002 EKEEEFLSEKDILEV
-1017 VKKYYETDYYDIGD
+1017 VKKYYETDCYDIGD
-1031 AKDVQNYIYQTFKDV
+1031 VKDVQNYTYQTFKDV
-1046 CRREDE
+1046 CRKEDE
-1052 LNGESE
+1052 LNDENK

>member
-1 MAVIFSN
+1 
-8 FNFSFFDI
+8 
-16 KEGKYIMKISYKGIG
+16 MKISYKGIG

-45 ENTLFVFEN
+45 EDTLFVFEN

-63 EFLQNEEMQ
+63 EFLQNEEIQ

-162 TFGTLIEIDNEIK
+162 TFRTLVEIDNEMK
-175 KCVQQK
+175 KVVQRK

-214 TPFEKELIEDIENR
+214 TPFEKELIGEIENR
-228 GISVENI
+228 GIAVENI

-249 INDSFS
+249 IKDNFS
-255 IPDKNEFWEKFGTNI
+255 LPEKNEFLEKFGTNI
-270 EIFEYENKFSQLL
+270 QIFEYENKFSQVL
-283 GLVKKLDEI
+283 GIVKKLDES
-292 EILNNKTKNEIK
+292 ENE
-304 ENYDNK
+304 E
-310 KEIKLKNDKY
+310 
-320 FQNKKITADT
+320 
-330 KIIQNMKNINRK
+330 
-342 KIEDLKKD
+342 KIE
-350 ENHVNYKIYDL
+350 NRVNYKIYDL

-373 LLRQEKISFNLE
+373 LLRQEKISSNLE
-385 LTMQKTKIYKILELI
+385 LTMKKTKIYKILELI
-400 CNILENVKIIG
+400 CNILENVKIVE
-411 KKLEND
+411 KKLENNEK
-417 DFNSEIEKNN
+417 FENIEKKDEKNFG
-427 NNVKH
+427 H
-432 IQNEDLKLSDNKMEE
+432 DLR
-447 NFENVKFIKNYGQSL
+447 
-462 KIRMKDL
+462 IRMKDL
-469 YAAFKSNDFL
+469 YSGFKSDDFL
-479 KIFGL
+479 RIFGL
-484 KKSYDFFMEIVGQDY
+484 KKSYDFFMEIVEQDY
-499 KYISRDEIFR
+499 RYMSKNEIFR
-509 IAEKL
+509 ILENQNGKF
-514 NSRIAGT
+514 SRNPKDVETAGII
-521 ADFEIAGLINFID
+521 DFID
-534 EIEMIFEYQTLEE
+534 EIEKIFEYQTLGE
-547 YGNYLEMIF
+547 YENYLEKIF
-556 DRSGEIDKDVR
+556 ERSGELDKNVR

-616 LNLEESDEQD
+616 LNLEETDEQD

-720 EEIKLKYGI
+720 EEIKLKYAI

-751 NVEKSWESREIG
+751 NVEKSWESRQIG
-763 KFIPTKLKKDLDKI
+763 KFIPSKLKKDLDRI

-808 EIEKIEDKVDNLMF
+808 EVEKIEDKVDNLMF

-830 ERIVMENKKLLEQ
+830 EKIVMENKEVLE
-843 KKFVINKEEI
+843 KGKFVINNEEI
-853 KETLKNILNSL
+853 KKTLKSILNSF

-890 ILQKLMKTLE
+890 ILTKLMKTLE

-965 AFKQLDYYSVML
+965 AFKQLDYYSVIL
-977 PEKNGQEIERFVVD
+977 
-991 VWDGDIIGDSR
+991 
-1002 EKDEDFLNEKNIREV
+1002 
-1017 VKKYYETDYYDIGD
+1017 T
-1031 AKDVQNYIYQTFKDV
+1031 
-1046 CRREDE
+1046 
-1052 LNGESE
+1052 

>member
-1 MAVIFSN
+1 MIN
-8 FNFSFFDI
+8 EI
-16 KEGKYIMKISYKGIG
+16 KFKNKKNLQFKERKNIMKISYKGIG

-45 ENTLFVFEN
+45 EDTLFVFEN

-63 EFLQNEEMQ
+63 EFLQNEEIQ

-162 TFGTLIEIDNEIK
+162 TFGTLVEINNEMK
-175 KCVQQK
+175 KVVQQK

-193 NISDNF
+193 NISNNF
-199 LKKFSKICFVNKVKI
+199 LNKFSKICFVNKVKI
-214 TPFEKELIEDIENR
+214 TPFEKDLIGEIENR
-228 GISVENI
+228 GINVENI
-235 LQLSENDFNEEKLK
+235 LQLSKNDFNEEKLK
-249 INDSFS
+249 IKDNFS
-255 IPDKNEFWEKFGTNI
+255 LPEKNEFLEKFGTNI
-270 EIFEYENKFSQLL
+270 QIFEYENKFSQVL
-283 GLVKKLDEI
+283 GLVKKLDES
-292 EILNNKTKNEIK
+292 ENE
-304 ENYDNK
+304 E
-310 KEIKLKNDKY
+310 
-320 FQNKKITADT
+320 
-330 KIIQNMKNINRK
+330 
-342 KIEDLKKD
+342 KIE
-350 ENHVNYKIYDL
+350 NRVNYKIYDL

-373 LLRQEKISFNLE
+373 LLRQEKISSNLE
-385 LTMQKTKIYKILELI
+385 LTMKKTKIYKILELI
-400 CNILENVKIIG
+400 CNILENVKIVE
-411 KKLEND
+411 KKLENNEK
-417 DFNSEIEKNN
+417 FENIEKKDEKNFG
-427 NNVKH
+427 H
-432 IQNEDLKLSDNKMEE
+432 DLR
-447 NFENVKFIKNYGQSL
+447 
-462 KIRMKDL
+462 IRMKDL
-469 YAAFKSNDFL
+469 YSGFKSDDFL
-479 KIFGL
+479 RIFGL
-484 KKSYDFFMEIVGQDY
+484 KKSYDFFMEIVEQDY
-499 KYISRDEIFR
+499 RYISKNEIFR
-509 IAEKL
+509 ILENQNGKF
-514 NSRIAGT
+514 SRNPKDVEAAG
-521 ADFEIAGLINFID
+521 IINFID
-534 EIEMIFEYQTLEE
+534 EIEKIFEYQTLGE
-547 YGNYLEMIF
+547 YENYLEKIF
-556 DRSGEIDKDVR
+556 ERSGELDKNVR

-616 LNLEESDEQD
+616 LNLEETDEQD

-634 INSFSAISETQ
+634 INSFSAISETR

-696 LGAKNVYLS
+696 LGTKNVYLS

-720 EEIKLKYGI
+720 EEIKLKYSI

-751 NVEKSWESREIG
+751 NVEKSWESRQIG
-763 KFIPTKLKKDLDKI
+763 KFIPSKLKKDLDRI

-808 EIEKIEDKVDNLMF
+808 EVEKIEDKVDNLMF

-830 ERIVMENKKLLEQ
+830 EKIVMENKEVLE
-843 KKFVINKEEI
+843 KGKFVINNEEI
-853 KETLKNILNSL
+853 KKTLKSILNSF

-890 ILQKLMKTLE
+890 ILTKLMKTLE

-977 PEKNGQEIERFVVD
+977 YEKKVQEIERFVVD
-991 VWDGDIIGDSR
+991 VWNGDIIGDTR
-1002 EKDEDFLNEKNIREV
+1002 EKEEEFLSEKNIREV
-1017 VKKYYETDYYDIGD
+1017 VKKYYETDCYDIGD
-1031 AKDVQNYIYQTFKDV
+1031 VKDVQNYTYQTFKDV

-1052 LNGESE
+1052 LNDENK

>member
-1 MAVIFSN
+1 MIN
-8 FNFSFFDI
+8 EI
-16 KEGKYIMKISYKGIG
+16 KFKNKKNLQFKERKNIMKISYKGIG

-45 ENTLFVFEN
+45 EDTLFVFEN

-63 EFLQNEEMQ
+63 EFLQNEEIQ

-162 TFGTLIEIDNEIK
+162 TFGTLVEINNEMK
-175 KCVQQK
+175 KVVQQK

-193 NISDNF
+193 NISNNF
-199 LKKFSKICFVNKVKI
+199 LNKFSKICFVNKVKI
-214 TPFEKELIEDIENR
+214 TPFEKELIGEIENR
-228 GISVENI
+228 GIAVENI

-249 INDSFS
+249 IKDNFS
-255 IPDKNEFWEKFGTNI
+255 LPEKNEFLEKFATNI
-270 EIFEYENKFSQLL
+270 EIFEYENKFSQVL
-283 GLVKKLDEI
+283 GIVKKLDES
-292 EILNNKTKNEIK
+292 ENE
-304 ENYDNK
+304 E
-310 KEIKLKNDKY
+310 
-320 FQNKKITADT
+320 
-330 KIIQNMKNINRK
+330 
-342 KIEDLKKD
+342 KIE
-350 ENHVNYKIYDL
+350 NRVNYKIYDL

-373 LLRQEKISFNLE
+373 LLRQEKISSNLE
-385 LTMQKTKIYKILELI
+385 LTMKKTKIYKILELI
-400 CNILENVKIIG
+400 CNILENVKIIE
-411 KKLEND
+411 KKLEDNEK
-417 DFNSEIEKNN
+417 FENIEKKDEKNFG
-427 NNVKH
+427 H
-432 IQNEDLKLSDNKMEE
+432 DLR
-447 NFENVKFIKNYGQSL
+447 
-462 KIRMKDL
+462 IRMKDL
-469 YAAFKSNDFL
+469 YSGFKSDDFL
-479 KIFGL
+479 RIFGL
-484 KKSYDFFMEIVGQDY
+484 KKSYDFFMEIVEQDY
-499 KYISRDEIFR
+499 RYISKNEIFR
-509 IAEKL
+509 ILENQNAKF
-514 NSRIAGT
+514 SRNQKDIEAAG
-521 ADFEIAGLINFID
+521 IINFID
-534 EIEMIFEYQTLEE
+534 EIEKIFEYQTLGEHE
-547 YGNYLEMIF
+547 NYLEKIF
-556 DRSGEIDKDVR
+556 ERSGELDKNVR

-616 LNLEESDEQD
+616 LNLEETDEQD

-659 KININNYLFTKIQRA
+659 KININNYLFTKIQRG

-720 EEIKLKYGI
+720 EEIKLKYAI
-729 EAQKNKIDEND
+729 EAQKNKIDENN

-751 NVEKSWESREIG
+751 NVEKSWESRQIG
-763 KFIPTKLKKDLDKI
+763 KFIPSKLKKDLDRI

-798 YYLKKMIGNT
+798 YYLKKMIRNT
-808 EIEKIEDKVDNLMF
+808 EVEKIEDKVDNLMF

-830 ERIVMENKKLLEQ
+830 EKIVMENKEVLE
-843 KKFVINKEEI
+843 KGKFVINNEEI
-853 KETLKNILNSL
+853 RKTLKSILNSF

-890 ILQKLMKTLE
+890 ILTKLMKTLE

-913 KLKSEKEIYE
+913 KLKSEKKIYE

-977 PEKNGQEIERFVVD
+977 SEKNVQEIERFVVD
-991 VWDGDIIGDSR
+991 VWDGDIIVDKR
-1002 EKDEDFLNEKNIREV
+1002 EKEEEFLSEKEILEV

-1031 AKDVQNYIYQTFKDV
+1031 VKDVQNYTYQTFKDV

-1052 LNGESE
+1052 LNDENK

>member
-1 MAVIFSN
+1 
-8 FNFSFFDI
+8 
-16 KEGKYIMKISYKGIG
+16 MKISYKGIG

-45 ENTLFVFEN
+45 EDTLFVFEN

-63 EFLQNEEMQ
+63 EFLQNEEIQ

-162 TFGTLIEIDNEIK
+162 TFGTLLEIDNEMK
-175 KCVQQK
+175 KVVQQK

-193 NISDNF
+193 NISNNF
-199 LKKFSKICFVNKVKI
+199 LNKFSKICFVNKVKI
-214 TPFEKELIEDIENR
+214 TPFEKELIGKIENR
-228 GISVENI
+228 GIAVENI

-249 INDSFS
+249 IKDSFS
-255 IPDKNEFWEKFGTNI
+255 LPEKNEFLEKFGTNI
-270 EIFEYENKFSQLL
+270 QIFEYENKFSQVL
-283 GLVKKLDEI
+283 GIVKKLDES
-292 EILNNKTKNEIK
+292 ENE
-304 ENYDNK
+304 E
-310 KEIKLKNDKY
+310 
-320 FQNKKITADT
+320 
-330 KIIQNMKNINRK
+330 
-342 KIEDLKKD
+342 KIE
-350 ENHVNYKIYDL
+350 NRVNYKIYDL

-373 LLRQEKISFNLE
+373 LLRQEKISSNLE
-385 LTMQKTKIYKILELI
+385 LTMKKTKIYKILELI
-400 CNILENVKIIG
+400 CNILENVKIVE
-411 KKLEND
+411 KKLEDNEK
-417 DFNSEIEKNN
+417 FENIEKKDEKNFG
-427 NNVKH
+427 H
-432 IQNEDLKLSDNKMEE
+432 DLR
-447 NFENVKFIKNYGQSL
+447 
-462 KIRMKDL
+462 IRMKDL
-469 YAAFKSNDFL
+469 YSGFKSDDFL
-479 KIFGL
+479 RIFGL
-484 KKSYDFFMEIVGQDY
+484 KKSYDFFMEIVEQDY
-499 KYISRDEIFR
+499 RYISKNEIFR
-509 IAEKL
+509 ILENQNGKF
-514 NSRIAGT
+514 SRNPKDVEAAG
-521 ADFEIAGLINFID
+521 IINFID
-534 EIEMIFEYQTLEE
+534 EIEKIFEYQTLGE
-547 YGNYLEMIF
+547 YENYLEKIF
-556 DRSGEIDKDVR
+556 ERSGELDKNVR

-616 LNLEESDEQD
+616 LNLEETDEQD

-720 EEIKLKYGI
+720 EEIKLKYAI

-751 NVEKSWESREIG
+751 NVEKSWESRQIG
-763 KFIPTKLKKDLDKI
+763 KFIPSKLKKDLDRI

-808 EIEKIEDKVDNLMF
+808 EVEKIEDKVDNLMF

-830 ERIVMENKKLLEQ
+830 EKIVMENKEVLE
-843 KKFVINKEEI
+843 KGKFVINNEEI
-853 KETLKNILNSL
+853 RKTLKSILNSF

-890 ILQKLMKTLE
+890 ILTKLMKTLE

-977 PEKNGQEIERFVVD
+977 PEKNVQEIERFVVD
-991 VWDGDIIGDSR
+991 VWNGDIIGDTR
-1002 EKDEDFLNEKNIREV
+1002 EKEEEFLSEKNIREV
-1017 VKKYYETDYYDIGD
+1017 VKKYYETDCYDIGD
-1031 AKDVQNYIYQTFKDV
+1031 VKDVQNYTYQTFKDV

-1052 LNGESE
+1052 LNDENK

>member
-1 MAVIFSN
+1 
-8 FNFSFFDI
+8 
-16 KEGKYIMKISYKGIG
+16 MKISYEGIG

-45 ENTLFVFEN
+45 EDTLFVFEN

-63 EFLQNEEMQ
+63 EFLQNEEIQ

-111 NALTEKLKKD
+111 NALTEKLKRD

-162 TFGTLIEIDNEIK
+162 TFRTLVEIDNEMK
-175 KCVQQK
+175 KVVQQK

-193 NISDNF
+193 NISNNF
-199 LKKFSKICFVNKVKI
+199 LNKFSKICFVNKVKI
-214 TPFEKELIEDIENR
+214 TPFEKELIGEIENR
-228 GISVENI
+228 GIAIENI

-249 INDSFS
+249 IKDNFS
-255 IPDKNEFWEKFGTNI
+255 LPEKNEFLEKFGTNI
-270 EIFEYENKFSQLL
+270 QIFEYENKFSQVL
-283 GLVKKLDEI
+283 GIVKKLDES
-292 EILNNKTKNEIK
+292 ENE
-304 ENYDNK
+304 E
-310 KEIKLKNDKY
+310 
-320 FQNKKITADT
+320 
-330 KIIQNMKNINRK
+330 
-342 KIEDLKKD
+342 KIE
-350 ENHVNYKIYDL
+350 NRVNYKIYDL

-373 LLRQEKISFNLE
+373 LLRQEKISSNLE
-385 LTMQKTKIYKILELI
+385 LTMKKTKIYKILELI
-400 CNILENVKIIG
+400 CNILENVKIVE
-411 KKLEND
+411 KKLEDNEK
-417 DFNSEIEKNN
+417 FENIEKKDEKNFG
-427 NNVKH
+427 H
-432 IQNEDLKLSDNKMEE
+432 DLR
-447 NFENVKFIKNYGQSL
+447 
-462 KIRMKDL
+462 IRMKDL
-469 YAAFKSNDFL
+469 YSGFKSDDFL
-479 KIFGL
+479 RIFGL
-484 KKSYDFFMEIVGQDY
+484 KKSYDFFMEIVEQDY
-499 KYISRDEIFR
+499 RYISKNEIFR
-509 IAEKL
+509 ILENQNGKF
-514 NSRIAGT
+514 SRNPKDVEAAG
-521 ADFEIAGLINFID
+521 IINFID
-534 EIEMIFEYQTLEE
+534 EIEKIFEYQTLGE
-547 YGNYLEMIF
+547 YENYLENIF
-556 DRSGEIDKDVR
+556 ERSGELDKNVR

-616 LNLEESDEQD
+616 LNLEETDEQD

-720 EEIKLKYGI
+720 EEIKLKYAI

-751 NVEKSWESREIG
+751 NVEKSWESRQIG
-763 KFIPTKLKKDLDKI
+763 KFIPSKLKKDLDRI

-808 EIEKIEDKVDNLMF
+808 EVEKIEDKVDNLMF

-830 ERIVMENKKLLEQ
+830 EKIVMENKELLEQ
-843 KKFVINKEEI
+843 GKFIINNEEI
-853 KETLKNILNSL
+853 RKTLKSILNSF

-890 ILQKLMKTLE
+890 ILTKLIKTLE

-977 PEKNGQEIERFVVD
+977 PEKNVQEIERFVVD
-991 VWDGDIIGDSR
+991 VWNGDIIGDTR
-1002 EKDEDFLNEKNIREV
+1002 EKEEEFLSEKNIREV
-1017 VKKYYETDYYDIGD
+1017 VKKYYETDCYDIGD
-1031 AKDVQNYIYQTFKDV
+1031 VKDVQNYTYQTFKDV

-1052 LNGESE
+1052 LNDENK